1 MKKRTMKG
9 MMMRRAFCS
18 AMAFAMVF
26 SSLVLPQGAI
36 TAYAEGSS
44 SESNN
49 VTGTS
54 SALIATA
61 AAVTT
66 NKVTQIK
73 NGNFEDIPWI
83 DYVYNGV
90 TYTYET
96 RDISLGSKNTISSSI
111 RKGVDEGWNTTEINP
126 YQGNLFEVW
135 PTEQG
140 KMLDEKERTGRVLK
154 GNGRYFIE
162 MNTTNPAALYQDLS
176 TQGGD
181 VIKWTL
187 QHADRAGHGF
197 QEQRMYVMI
206 GAPKM
211 ENGQIVAATGVK
223 DQIDTNIVE
232 AGKAEYRYDSVKQT
246 GVVSGSS
253 ARANLNELKGLS
265 VNKDERKWC
274 TAAGIY
280 VVPEGQDVTRFAF
293 CADGSSKK
301 AEESADLLSGGN
313 FLDNITFSTL
323 IGSLK
328 ATKQSDNSVKV
339 TGYWGDSD
347 ETKKLIVDFG
357 SSDKEAVDMSDVC
370 GQYFEIT
377 IPAKTIGE
385 ATTVSVYHEDY
396 ETATKSV
403 PITHEHDWKYKDG
416 NSVSGPDS
424 GEANKIYAYC
434 AKVEGESDTNTHNC
448 DYKNVSEKKVS
459 MTLYASDA
467 DYTGKAYKE
476 AWVSNWSI
484 TDIGLAEK
492 PEITYY
498 CLNNNEETITDASN
512 SGAASA
518 GAAPKNAG
526 TYRAKVTITD
536 GTNLETTVTATKDFT
551 IRPLTIDKVAFTEPT
566 TTPGSSQATSLQ
578 TANNAYYNGT
588 ISWAPSGGTFGYNS
602 LYTATATLTLIDPVN
617 CKFANGVT
625 CANSGWKVQS
635 PSDDGTLKLTKN
647 YTTAKAKITK
657 VTAPDVTTQ
666 LTEFTT
672 KTAQISAL
680 PATVA
685 VVVQDNAKTSMA
697 ITWQLKTGTAYSGE
711 PEAENTFVWTVN
723 PNEYSGYD
731 SNGQTLTGEVKIKN
745 PVHTHNWTYGA
756 QGNQLTASCSKGG
769 TQGCP
774 YDSAHKLTLT
784 LNVSNATFSGSAYTG
799 ASIATEGQ
807 SAWTAAGLA
816 MPTIQYEGDTG
827 TTYTISSD
835 APTAAGNYK
844 AVISAGGQRAEAA
857 FLITSGGSGSGG
869 DDSGSGGQSGGGS
882 GSGSA
887 SGSGGS
893 GSGSSSGGGSGGGS
907 TPSTPSEPT
916 NPTENFSIPVK
927 NEQTVKVE
935 AEIKEG
941 TANVSEITNETIDKV
956 VNNKDS
962 ESKVDTIT
970 IDLSGA
976 KQEIT
981 GVTLS
986 KESVQTLAQATAA
999 ADNGIDTAT
1008 IQLSKA
1014 TVVLDN
1020 KTLETLVE
1028 QAKGNDIRLVV
1039 EDKDRKELN
1048 TVQQTS
1054 LSQHQVATTFEA
1066 YFVSDGQR
1074 IHDFKGGK
1082 AVVSIDFTPEAGK
1095 DTSYY
1100 HLVYVAENGEMTRY
1114 KTKYETGKLMFT
1126 ATHFSDYA
1134 VIYDTGEKNETLK
1147 PEEEKADSADTD
1159 ARVAMDTSYSKLRL
1173 RVPTSTRTTNVLKW
1187 TKQTGADGY
1196 VIYGNLCNSKGK
1208 TYKLVKQVT
1217 IKDNTTTSW
1226 IDTKLASGTYY
1237 KYYIKAYKLV
1247 DGKKVWIAKSKVV
1260 HSTTTGGKYGNAKSV
1275 KVNKTS
1281 VSLTV
1286 GKTFSIKAEQVLK
1299 DKPIAGHQNIKY
1311 ESGNSKVVSVT
1322 SKGVIKA
1329 KKKGTCYIYVYAQN
1343 GMYKRIK
1350 VTVQ

>member
-1 MKKRTMKG
+1 M
-9 MMMRRAFCS
+9 
-18 AMAFAMVF
+18 
-26 SSLVLPQGAI
+26 
-36 TAYAEGSS
+36 
-44 SESNN
+44 
-49 VTGTS
+49 
-54 SALIATA
+54 
-61 AAVTT
+61 
-66 NKVTQIK
+66 
-73 NGNFEDIPWI
+73 
-83 DYVYNGV
+83 
-90 TYTYET
+90 
-96 RDISLGSKNTISSSI
+96 
-111 RKGVDEGWNTTEINP
+111 
-126 YQGNLFEVW
+126 
-135 PTEQG
+135 
-140 KMLDEKERTGRVLK
+140 
-154 GNGRYFIE
+154 
-162 MNTTNPAALYQDLS
+162 
-176 TQGGD
+176 
-181 VIKWTL
+181 
-187 QHADRAGHGF
+187 
-197 QEQRMYVMI
+197 
-206 GAPKM
+206 
-211 ENGQIVAATGVK
+211 K

-347 ETKKLIVDFG
+347 DTKKLIVDFG

-377 IPAKTIGE
+377 ISAETIGE

-416 NSVSGPDS
+416 NIVSND
-424 GEANKIYAYC
+424 ADKIYAYC
-434 AKVEGESDTNTHNC
+434 AKVEGDSGNNTHVC
-448 DYKNVSEKKVS
+448 DYNNVSDKKVS
-459 MTLYASDA
+459 LTLNAPDA

-484 TDIGLAEK
+484 TDIGLAKK

-498 CLNNNEETITDASN
+498 CLNDNHVETETDEFN
-512 SGAASA
+512 GGAASE

-536 GTNLETTVTATKDFT
+536 GTNPETTVTATKDFT

-602 LYTATATLTLIDPVN
+602 SYTATATLTLIDSVN

-625 CANSGWKVQS
+625 CANSGWTVQS
-635 PSDDGTLKLTKN
+635 PSDDGILKLTKT
-647 YTTAKAKITK
+647 YTTAKAKITS

-731 SNGQTLTGEVKIKN
+731 SNGQTLTGEVTIKN

-784 LNVSNATFSGSAYTG
+784 LNASNATFSGSAYTG

-827 TTYTISSD
+827 TTYPISSD

-844 AVISAGGQRAEAA
+844 AVISAEGQRAEAA

-869 DDSGSGGQSGGGS
+869 DDSGSGGQ
-882 GSGSA
+882 
-887 SGSGGS
+887 
-893 GSGSSSGGGSGGGS
+893 SGGGSGGGS

-976 KQEIT
+976 KQEVT

-986 KESVQTLAQATAA
+986 KESVQTLAQTTAA

-1014 TVVLDN
+1014 TVILDN

-1281 VSLTV
+1281 VSLAV

-1311 ESGNSKVVSVT
+1311 ESGNSKVASVT

-1350 VTVQ
+1350 VTVK

>member
-1 MKKRTMKG
+1 
-9 MMMRRAFCS
+9 
-18 AMAFAMVF
+18 
-26 SSLVLPQGAI
+26 
-36 TAYAEGSS
+36 
-44 SESNN
+44 
-49 VTGTS
+49 
-54 SALIATA
+54 
-61 AAVTT
+61 
-66 NKVTQIK
+66 
-73 NGNFEDIPWI
+73 
-83 DYVYNGV
+83 
-90 TYTYET
+90 
-96 RDISLGSKNTISSSI
+96 
-111 RKGVDEGWNTTEINP
+111 
-126 YQGNLFEVW
+126 
-135 PTEQG
+135 
-140 KMLDEKERTGRVLK
+140 
-154 GNGRYFIE
+154 
-162 MNTTNPAALYQDLS
+162 
-176 TQGGD
+176 
-181 VIKWTL
+181 
-187 QHADRAGHGF
+187 
-197 QEQRMYVMI
+197 MYVMI
-206 GAPKM
+206 GAPEM
-211 ENGQIVAATGVK
+211 QNGQIVAATGVK

-232 AGKAEYRYDSVKQT
+232 AGKAEYRYDSVNQI

-253 ARANLNELKGLS
+253 ARANLDELKGLS
-265 VNKDERKWC
+265 VNKGERKWC

-301 AEESADLLSGGN
+301 AGESDSQLSGGN

-328 ATKQSDNSVKV
+328 ATKQPDNSVKV

-377 IPAKTIGE
+377 IPAETIGNAE
-385 ATTVSVYHEDY
+385 KVSVYHEDY
-396 ETATKSV
+396 DIATKSV
-403 PITHEHDWKYKDG
+403 PITHEHKWVYSDG

-424 GEANKIYAYC
+424 GEANKIYAHC
-434 AKVEGESDTNTHNC
+434 AKVEGDSGNNTHVC
-448 DYKNVSEKKVS
+448 DYNNVSDKKVS
-459 MTLYASDA
+459 LTLNAPDA
-467 DYTGKAYKE
+467 VYTGEAYKE

-484 TDIGLAEK
+484 TDIGLAAK

-498 CLNNNEETITDASN
+498 LCDGGTTTNSEN
-512 SGAASA
+512 SGAESP
-518 GAAPKNAG
+518 GAAPKNVG
-526 TYRAKVTITD
+526 EYTAKIEISGQIATADFEIT
-536 GTNLETTVTATKDFT
+536 
-551 IRPLTIDKVAFTEPT
+551 PLTIDTVAFKEPT
-566 TTPGSSQATSLQ
+566 TTPGSPQATSLK

-588 ISWAPSGGTFGYNS
+588 ISWTPSGGTFGYNKS
-602 LYTATATLTLIDPVN
+602 YTATATLTLINPVN
-617 CKFANGVT
+617 CKFANDVK
-625 CANSGWKVQS
+625 CANSGWNVQ
-635 PSDDGTLKLTKN
+635 PLSDDGKLVLKKT
-647 YTTAKAKITK
+647 YTTAKAKITS

-672 KTAQISAL
+672 ETAQISAL
-680 PATVA
+680 PTTVA

-784 LNVSNATFSGSAYTG
+784 LNASNATFSGSAYTG

-827 TTYTISSD
+827 TTYPISSD

-976 KQEIT
+976 KQEVT

-986 KESVQTLAQATAA
+986 KESVQTLAQTTAA

-1008 IQLSKA
+1008 IRLSKA

-1147 PEEEKADSADTD
+1147 PEEEKADSSDTD

-1281 VSLTV
+1281 VSLAV

-1311 ESGNSKVVSVT
+1311 ESGNSKVASVT

>member
-1 MKKRTMKG
+1 
-9 MMMRRAFCS
+9 MMRRAFCS
-18 AMAFAMVF
+18 AVAFAMVF

-54 SALIATA
+54 SALKATEA
-61 AAVTT
+61 DATT
-66 NKVTQIK
+66 NKATQIK
-73 NGNFEDIPWI
+73 NGDFEEIPWI

-96 RDISLGSKNTISSSI
+96 RDTSLGSTISSSI
-111 RKGVDEGWNTTEINP
+111 RKGVDEGWNTTEVSP

-140 KMLDEKERTGRVLK
+140 KMPAESERTNRDLSE
-154 GNGRYFIE
+154 NGRYFIE

-206 GAPKM
+206 GAPEM
-211 ENGQIVAATGVK
+211 QNGQIVAATGVK
-223 DQIDTNIVE
+223 NEINTHIVE
-232 AGKAEYRYDSVKQT
+232 AGKAEYRYDSVNQT
-246 GVVSGSS
+246 GVVYGDS
-253 ARANLNELKGLS
+253 AFANVDELKGLS
-265 VNKDERKWC
+265 VNKGDRTWC

-301 AEESADLLSGGN
+301 DGESDSLLSGGN

-328 ATKQSDNSVKV
+328 ATKQPDNSVKV

-357 SSDKEAVDMSDVC
+357 SSDKEAVDMSEVC
-370 GQYFEIT
+370 GKYFEIT
-377 IPAKTIGE
+377 IPAEMISGAQKV
-385 ATTVSVYHEDY
+385 AVYHEDY
-396 ETATKSV
+396 DTATKSV
-403 PITHEHDWKYKDG
+403 PITHEHEWKYSDG

-424 GEANKIYAYC
+424 GEANKIYAHC
-434 AKVEGESDTNTHNC
+434 AKVEGDSGNNTHVC
-448 DYKNVSEKKVS
+448 DYNNVSDKKVS
-459 MTLYASDA
+459 LTLNAPDA
-467 DYTGKAYKE
+467 VYTGEAYKE

-484 TDIGLAEK
+484 TDIGLAAK

-498 CLNNNEETITDASN
+498 LCDGGTTTNSEN
-512 SGAASA
+512 SGAESP
-518 GAAPKNAG
+518 GAAPKNVG
-526 TYRAKVTITD
+526 EYTAKIEISGQIATADFEIT
-536 GTNLETTVTATKDFT
+536 
-551 IRPLTIDKVAFTEPT
+551 PLTIDTVAFKEPT
-566 TTPGSSQATSLQ
+566 TTPGSPQATSLK

-588 ISWAPSGGTFGYNS
+588 ISWTPSGGTFGYNKS
-602 LYTATATLTLIDPVN
+602 YTATATLTLINPVN
-617 CKFANGVT
+617 CKFANDVK
-625 CANSGWKVQS
+625 CANSGWNVQ
-635 PSDDGTLKLTKN
+635 PLSDDGKLVLKKT
-647 YTTAKAKITK
+647 YTTAKAKITS

-784 LNVSNATFSGSAYTG
+784 LNASNATFSGSAYTG

-827 TTYTISSD
+827 TTYPISSD

-976 KQEIT
+976 KQEVT

-986 KESVQTLAQATAA
+986 KESVQTLAQTTAA

-1014 TVVLDN
+1014 TVILDN

-1054 LSQHQVATTFEA
+1054 LSQYQVATTFEA

-1147 PEEEKADSADTD
+1147 PEEEKADSSDTD

-1281 VSLTV
+1281 VSLAV

-1311 ESGNSKVVSVT
+1311 ESGNSKVASVT

>member
-36 TAYAEGSS
+36 TAYAEEEPSS
-44 SESNN
+44 P
-49 VTGTS
+49 
-54 SALIATA
+54 SALAATIAS
-61 AAVTT
+61 VSS

-90 TYTYET
+90 TYTQQT
-96 RDISLGSKNTISSSI
+96 RDTSLGSDKTITSSI

-140 KMLDEKERTGRVLK
+140 KMPAESERTNRDLTK
-154 GNGRYFIE
+154 NGSYFIE

-197 QEQRMYVMI
+197 QEQKMYVMI
-206 GAPKM
+206 GAPEM
-211 ENGQIVAATGVK
+211 QNGQIVAATGVK

-232 AGKAEYRYDSVKQT
+232 AGKAEYRYDSVNQI

-253 ARANLNELKGLS
+253 ARANLDELKGLS
-265 VNKDERKWC
+265 VNKGERKWC

-301 AEESADLLSGGN
+301 AGESDSQLSGGN

-328 ATKQSDNSVKV
+328 ATKQPDNSVKV

-357 SSDKEAVDMSDVC
+357 SSDKEAVDMSKVC
-370 GQYFEIT
+370 GKYFEIT
-377 IPAKTIGE
+377 IPAEMIGE
-385 ATTVSVYHEDY
+385 VENVSVYHEDY
-396 ETATKSV
+396 DTATKSV
-403 PITHEHDWKYKDG
+403 PITHEHEWKYKDG
-416 NSVSGPDS
+416 NTFS

-434 AKVEGESDTNTHNC
+434 AKDEGESDTNTHNC
-448 DYKNVSEKKVS
+448 DYKNVLEKKVS

-467 DYTGKAYKE
+467 VYTGEAYKE

-484 TDIGLAEK
+484 TDIGLAAK

-498 CLNNNEETITDASN
+498 CLNNNGETITETITDASN

-518 GAAPKNAG
+518 GASPKNAG
-526 TYRAKVTITD
+526 TYRAKVTITE
-536 GTNLETTVTATKDFT
+536 GTNPETTVTATKDFV
-551 IRPLTIDKVAFTEPT
+551 ISPLTIDKVAFTEPT
-566 TTPGSSQATSLQ
+566 TTPGSSQATSLT
-578 TANNAYYNGT
+578 TATNAYYTGT
-588 ISWAPSGGTFGYNS
+588 ISWEPFEGKFGYNKS
-602 LYTATATLTLIDPVN
+602 YTATVTLTLKDTVN
-617 CKFANGVT
+617 CKFAKNNVT
-625 CANSGWKVQS
+625 CANRGWNVETL
-635 PSDDGTLKLTKN
+635 SDDGKLVLTQTYN
-647 YTTAKAKITK
+647 TAKAKITS

-697 ITWQLKTGTAYSGE
+697 ITWQLKPDTTYSGE
-711 PEAENTFVWTVN
+711 SEAENTFVWTVN

-827 TTYTISSD
+827 TTYPISSD

-844 AVISAGGQRAEAA
+844 AVISAEGQRAEAA

-869 DDSGSGGQSGGGS
+869 DDSGSGGQ
-882 GSGSA
+882 
-887 SGSGGS
+887 
-893 GSGSSSGGGSGGGS
+893 SGGGSGGGS

-976 KQEIT
+976 KQEVT

-986 KESVQTLAQATAA
+986 KESVKTLAKTTAE

-1048 TVQQTS
+1048 TVQQTA

-1126 ATHFSDYA
+1126 AIHFSDYA

-1147 PEEEKADSADTD
+1147 PEEEKTDSADTD

-1281 VSLTV
+1281 VSLAV

-1311 ESGNSKVVSVT
+1311 ESGNSKVASVT

>member
-26 SSLVLPQGAI
+26 SSLALPQGAI
-36 TAYAEGSS
+36 TVYAEEEPSS
-44 SESNN
+44 
-49 VTGTS
+49 S
-54 SALIATA
+54 SALVARIAS
-61 AAVTT
+61 VSS

-96 RDISLGSKNTISSSI
+96 RDISLGSKNTITSSI

-140 KMLDEKERTGRVLK
+140 KMPAESERTNRDLTK
-154 GNGRYFIE
+154 NGSYFIE

-347 ETKKLIVDFG
+347 DTKKLIVDFG

-377 IPAKTIGE
+377 IPAKKISD
-385 ATTVSVYHEDY
+385 AQKVAVYHEDY
-396 ETATKSV
+396 RTATKEV
-403 PITHEHDWKYKDG
+403 PITHEHEWKYTDG
-416 NSVSGPDS
+416 NTVSG
-424 GEANKIYAYC
+424 EVNKIYAYC
-434 AKVEGESDTNTHNC
+434 AKVEGDSGNNTHVC
-448 DYKNVSEKKVS
+448 DYNNVSDKKVS
-459 MTLYASDA
+459 LTLNAPDA
-467 DYTGKAYKE
+467 VYTGEAYKE

-536 GTNLETTVTATKDFT
+536 GTNPETKVTATKDFT

-625 CANSGWKVQS
+625 CANSGWNVQ
-635 PSDDGTLKLTKN
+635 PLSDDGTLKLTKN

-731 SNGQTLTGEVKIKN
+731 SNGQTLTGEVTIKN

-784 LNVSNATFSGSAYTG
+784 LNASNATFSGSAYTG

-827 TTYTISSD
+827 TTYPISSD

-844 AVISAGGQRAEAA
+844 AVISAEGQRAEAA

-869 DDSGSGGQSGGGS
+869 DDSGSGGQ
-882 GSGSA
+882 
-887 SGSGGS
+887 
-893 GSGSSSGGGSGGGS
+893 SGGGSGGGS

-986 KESVQTLAQATAA
+986 KESVQTLAQTTAA

-1147 PEEEKADSADTD
+1147 PEEEKADSSDTD

-1226 IDTKLASGTYY
+1226 IDTKLARGTYY

-1281 VSLTV
+1281 VSLAV

-1311 ESGNSKVVSVT
+1311 ESGNSKVASVT

>member
-1 MKKRTMKG
+1 MQLAVTMKSEREVFAMRKKTMKG
-9 MMMRRAFCS
+9 MMIRRVFCS
-18 AMAFAMVF
+18 AVAFAMVF

-49 VTGTS
+49 VTGTP

-66 NKVTQIK
+66 NKATQIK
-73 NGNFEDIPWI
+73 NGDFEEIPWI

-90 TYTYET
+90 TYTQQT
-96 RDISLGSKNTISSSI
+96 KDTSLGSDKTITSSI
-111 RKGVDEGWNTTEINP
+111 RKGVDEGWNTTEVSP

-135 PTEQG
+135 PTEEG
-140 KMLDEKERTGRVLK
+140 KMPDEKERKDRDLK
-154 GNGRYFIE
+154 GNGQYFIE

-187 QHADRAGHGF
+187 QHADRAGYGF

-232 AGKAEYRYDSVKQT
+232 AGKAEYRYDSVNQK

-253 ARANLNELKGLS
+253 ARANLDELKGLS
-265 VNKDERKWC
+265 VKQGERKWC

-301 AEESADLLSGGN
+301 DGDQLSGGN

-328 ATKQSDNSVKV
+328 ATKQDDGTVKV
-339 TGYWGDSD
+339 TGYWGDSNAA
-347 ETKKLIVDFG
+347 KKLIVDYG
-357 SSDKEAVDMSDVC
+357 NDKTDNVDMSRVC

-377 IPAKTIGE
+377 IPAEKISD
-385 ATTVSVYHEDY
+385 AQKVAVYHEDY
-396 ETATKSV
+396 RTAKKEV

-416 NSVSGPDS
+416 STVSGD
-424 GEANKIYAYC
+424 ANKIYAYC

-448 DYKNVSEKKVS
+448 DYKNVSDKKVS
-459 MTLYASDA
+459 LTLNAPDA
-467 DYTGKAYKE
+467 VYTGEAYKE

-484 TDIGLAEK
+484 TDIGLDAK

-498 CLNNNEETITDASN
+498 CLNNNGETITETITNASN
-512 SGAASA
+512 GGAASE

-526 TYRAKVTITD
+526 TYRAMITIPD
-536 GTNLETTVTATKDFT
+536 GKNPETNVTATKDFT
-551 IRPLTIDKVAFTEPT
+551 IRPLTIGTVAFTEPT
-566 TTPGSSQATSLQ
+566 TTPGSSQATSLK
-578 TANNAYYNGT
+578 TADNAYYKGT
-588 ISWAPSGGTFGYNS
+588 ISWAPSEGKFGYDKS
-602 LYTATATLTLIDPVN
+602 YTATVTLTLKGSGN
-617 CKFANGVT
+617 CKFADPVQ
-625 CANSGWKVQS
+625 CANSGWDVQS
-635 PSDDGTLKLTKN
+635 PSDDGTLKLTKT
-647 YTTAKAKITK
+647 YTTAKAKITS
-657 VTAPDVTTQ
+657 VTAPNVTTQ

-672 KTAQISAL
+672 EDKQIEVL
-680 PATVA
+680 PTTVA
-685 VVVQDNAKTSMA
+685 AVVQDNAKTSMA
-697 ITWQLKTGTAYSGE
+697 ITWQLKPGTAYSGE
-711 PEAENTFVWTVN
+711 SEAENTFVWTVN
-723 PNEYSGYD
+723 SDEYANYD
-731 SNGQTLTGEVKIKN
+731 TNGQTLTGEVTIKN
-745 PVHTHNWTYGA
+745 PVHTH
-756 QGNQLTASCSKGG
+756 
-769 TQGCP
+769 
-774 YDSAHKLTLT
+774 
-784 LNVSNATFSGSAYTG
+784 
-799 ASIATEGQ
+799 
-807 SAWTAAGLA
+807 
-816 MPTIQYEGDTG
+816 
-827 TTYTISSD
+827 
-835 APTAAGNYK
+835 
-844 AVISAGGQRAEAA
+844 
-857 FLITSGGSGSGG
+857 GGSGSGG

-893 GSGSSSGGGSGGGS
+893 GSGSSSGGGS

-916 NPTENFSIPVK
+916 NPTENFTIPVK

-976 KQEIT
+976 KQEVT

-986 KESVQTLAQATAA
+986 KESVQTLAQTTAA

-1008 IQLSKA
+1008 IRLSKA

-1159 ARVAMDTSYSKLRL
+1159 AKDDSSDTDDKATMDTSYSKLRL
-1173 RVPTSTRTTNVLKW
+1173 RVPISTKTTNVLKW

-1196 VIYGNLCNSKGK
+1196 VIYGAPCNTKK
-1208 TYKLVKQVT
+1208 QIFTFAKLVT
-1217 IKDNTTTSW
+1217 IKNGGATTWTH
-1226 IDTKLASGTYY
+1226 KNLKSGTYY
-1237 KYYIKAYKLV
+1237 KYFIKAYKLV
-1247 DGKKVWIAKSKVV
+1247 NGKKVWLAKSQVV
-1260 HSTTTGGKYGNAKSV
+1260 HSTTTGGKYGNAKAV
-1275 KVNKTS
+1275 KVNKS
-1281 VSLTV
+1281 AVSLTV
-1286 GKTFSIKAEQVLK
+1286 GKTFTIKAEQVLK

-1311 ESGNSKVVSVT
+1311 ESSNTKVASVS

-1329 KKKGTCYIYVYAQN
+1329 KKKGICYIYVYAQN
-1343 GMYKRIK
+1343 GVYKRIK
-1350 VTVQ
+1350 VVVS

>member
-36 TAYAEGSS
+36 TVYAEGSS

-54 SALIATA
+54 SALKATEA
-61 AAVTT
+61 DATT
-66 NKVTQIK
+66 NKATQIK
-73 NGNFEDIPWI
+73 NGDFEEIPWI

-96 RDISLGSKNTISSSI
+96 RDTSMGSTISSSI
-111 RKGVDEGWNTTEINP
+111 RKGVDEGWNTTEVRP

-140 KMLDEKERTGRVLK
+140 KMPDERERTGRVLS

-197 QEQRMYVMI
+197 QEQKMYVMI
-206 GAPKM
+206 GAPEM
-211 ENGQIVAATGVK
+211 QNGQIVAATGVK
-223 DQIDTNIVE
+223 NQIDTNIVE

-253 ARANLNELKGLS
+253 ARANLDELKGLS
-265 VNKDERKWC
+265 VNKGKRKWC

-280 VVPEGQDVTRFAF
+280 VVPQGQDVTRFAF

-301 AEESADLLSGGN
+301 NGESDSLLSGGN

-377 IPAKTIGE
+377 IPAETIGE

-416 NSVSGPDS
+416 NIVSND
-424 GEANKIYAYC
+424 ADKIYAYC
-434 AKVEGESDTNTHNC
+434 AKVEGDPGNNTHDC
-448 DYKNVSEKKVS
+448 VYKNVSEKKVS

-536 GTNLETTVTATKDFT
+536 GTNPETKVTATKDFT

-723 PNEYSGYD
+723 PAEYADYD
-731 SNGQTLTGEVKIKN
+731 TNDQTLTGEVTIKN
-745 PVHTHNWTYGA
+745 PAHTH
-756 QGNQLTASCSKGG
+756 
-769 TQGCP
+769 
-774 YDSAHKLTLT
+774 
-784 LNVSNATFSGSAYTG
+784 
-799 ASIATEGQ
+799 
-807 SAWTAAGLA
+807 
-816 MPTIQYEGDTG
+816 
-827 TTYTISSD
+827 
-835 APTAAGNYK
+835 
-844 AVISAGGQRAEAA
+844 
-857 FLITSGGSGSGG
+857 GGSGSGG

-887 SGSGGS
+887 SGSS
-893 GSGSSSGGGSGGGS
+893 GSGSSSDCCSGGGS

-976 KQEIT
+976 KQEVT

-1014 TVVLDN
+1014 TVILDN

-1147 PEEEKADSADTD
+1147 PEEEKADSSDTD

-1311 ESGNSKVVSVT
+1311 ESGNSKVASVT

>member
-9 MMMRRAFCS
+9 MMMRRAFYS

-36 TAYAEGSS
+36 TVYAEGSS

-49 VTGTS
+49 VTGTP
-54 SALIATA
+54 SALIAKA
-61 AAVTT
+61 ATVTT
-66 NKVTQIK
+66 NKATQIK
-73 NGNFEDIPWI
+73 NGDFEEIPWI

-90 TYTYET
+90 TYTQQT
-96 RDISLGSKNTISSSI
+96 RDTSLGSDKTITSSI

-135 PTEQG
+135 PTEQD
-140 KMLDEKERTGRVLK
+140 KMPAKSEGTGRDLS
-154 GNGRYFIE
+154 GNGNYFIE

-197 QEQRMYVMI
+197 QEQRMYVTI
-206 GAPKM
+206 GAPEI

-223 DQIDTNIVE
+223 DEINTHIVDD
-232 AGKAEYRYDSVKQT
+232 GKAEYRYDSGKQT

-253 ARANLNELKGLS
+253 ARANPDELKGLS
-265 VNKDERKWC
+265 VNKGERKWC

-301 AEESADLLSGGN
+301 AGESDSQLSGGN

-328 ATKQSDNSVKV
+328 ATKQPDNSVKV

-357 SSDKEAVDMSDVC
+357 SSDKEAVDMSEVC
-370 GQYFEIT
+370 GKYFEIT
-377 IPAKTIGE
+377 IPAEMIGE
-385 ATTVSVYHEDY
+385 VENVSVYHEDY
-396 ETATKSV
+396 DTATKSV
-403 PITHEHDWKYKDG
+403 PITHEHEWKYSDG

-424 GEANKIYAYC
+424 GEANKIYAHC
-434 AKVEGESDTNTHNC
+434 AKVEGDSGNNTHVC
-448 DYKNVSEKKVS
+448 DYNNVSDKKVS
-459 MTLYASDA
+459 LTLNAPDA
-467 DYTGKAYKE
+467 VYTGEAYKE

-484 TDIGLAEK
+484 TDIGLAAK

-498 CLNNNEETITDASN
+498 LCDGGTTTNSEN
-512 SGAASA
+512 SGAESP
-518 GAAPKNAG
+518 GAAPKNVG
-526 TYRAKVTITD
+526 EYTAKIEISGQIATADFEIT
-536 GTNLETTVTATKDFT
+536 
-551 IRPLTIDKVAFTEPT
+551 PLTIDTVAFKEPT
-566 TTPGSSQATSLQ
+566 TTPGSPQATSLK

-588 ISWAPSGGTFGYNS
+588 ISWTPSGGTFGYNKS
-602 LYTATATLTLIDPVN
+602 YTATATLTLINPVN
-617 CKFANGVT
+617 CKFANDVK
-625 CANSGWKVQS
+625 CANSGWNVQ
-635 PSDDGTLKLTKN
+635 PLSDDGKLVLKKT
-647 YTTAKAKITK
+647 YTTAKAKITS

-672 KTAQISAL
+672 ETAQISAL

-697 ITWQLKTGTAYSGE
+697 ITWQLKTDTTYLDNS
-711 PEAENTFVWTVN
+711 EAENTFVWTVN
-723 PNEYSGYD
+723 SGEYANYD
-731 SNGQTLTGEVKIKN
+731 TNGQTLTGEVTIKN
-745 PVHTHNWTYGA
+745 PVHTHDWSYGA

-784 LNVSNATFSGSAYTG
+784 LNASNATFSGSAYTG

-827 TTYTISSD
+827 TTYPISSD

-844 AVISAGGQRAEAA
+844 AVISAEGQRAEAA

-869 DDSGSGGQSGGGS
+869 DGSGSGGQSGGGS

-976 KQEIT
+976 KQEVT

-986 KESVQTLAQATAA
+986 KESVQTLAQTTAA

-1014 TVVLDN
+1014 TVILDN

-1100 HLVYVAENGEMTRY
+1100 HLVYVAENGDMTRY

-1147 PEEEKADSADTD
+1147 PEEEKADSSDTD

-1281 VSLTV
+1281 VSLAV

-1311 ESGNSKVVSVT
+1311 ESGNSKVASVT

>member
-18 AMAFAMVF
+18 AVAFAMVF

-36 TAYAEGSS
+36 TVYAEEEPSS
-44 SESNN
+44 P
-49 VTGTS
+49 
-54 SALIATA
+54 SALAATIAS
-61 AAVTT
+61 VSS

-90 TYTYET
+90 TYTQQT
-96 RDISLGSKNTISSSI
+96 RDTSLGSDKTITSSI

-140 KMLDEKERTGRVLK
+140 KMPAESERTNRDLK
-154 GNGRYFIE
+154 ENGRYFIE

-197 QEQRMYVMI
+197 QEQKMYVMI
-206 GAPKM
+206 GAPEM
-211 ENGQIVAATGVK
+211 QNGQIVAATGVK

-232 AGKAEYRYDSVKQT
+232 AGKAEYRYDSVNQI

-253 ARANLNELKGLS
+253 ARANLDELKGLS
-265 VNKDERKWC
+265 VTRGERKWC

-301 AEESADLLSGGN
+301 AGESDSQLSGGN

-328 ATKQSDNSVKV
+328 ATKQPDNSVKV

-357 SSDKEAVDMSDVC
+357 SSDKEAVDMSKVC
-370 GQYFEIT
+370 GKYFEIT
-377 IPAKTIGE
+377 IPAEMIGE
-385 ATTVSVYHEDY
+385 VENVSVYHEDY
-396 ETATKSV
+396 DTATKSV
-403 PITHEHDWKYKDG
+403 PITHEHEWKYKDG
-416 NSVSGPDS
+416 NTFS

-434 AKVEGESDTNTHNC
+434 AKDEGESDTNTHNC
-448 DYKNVSEKKVS
+448 DYKNVLEKKVS

-467 DYTGKAYKE
+467 VYTGEAYKE

-484 TDIGLAEK
+484 TDIGLAAK

-498 CLNNNEETITDASN
+498 CLNNNGETITETITDASN

-518 GAAPKNAG
+518 GASPKNAG
-526 TYRAKVTITD
+526 TYRAKVTITE
-536 GTNLETTVTATKDFT
+536 GTNPETTVTATKDFV
-551 IRPLTIDKVAFTEPT
+551 ISPLTIDKVAFTEPT
-566 TTPGSSQATSLQ
+566 TTPGSSQATSLK
-578 TANNAYYNGT
+578 TANNAYYTGT
-588 ISWAPSGGTFGYNS
+588 ISWEPSEGTFGYNKF
-602 LYTATATLTLIDPVN
+602 YTATVTLTLKDSGN
-617 CKFANGVT
+617 CKFADSVQ
-625 CANSGWKVQS
+625 CANSGWTVQS
-635 PSDDGTLKLTKN
+635 PSVEGTRVLTKT
-647 YTTAKAKITK
+647 YTTAKAKITS

-697 ITWQLKTGTAYSGE
+697 ITWQLKTDTTYSGE
-711 PEAENTFVWTVN
+711 PEAENTFVWKVN
-723 PNEYSGYD
+723 PDEYSSYD
-731 SNGQTLTGEVKIKN
+731 SNGQTLTGEVTIKN
-745 PVHTHNWTYGA
+745 PAHTH
-756 QGNQLTASCSKGG
+756 
-769 TQGCP
+769 
-774 YDSAHKLTLT
+774 
-784 LNVSNATFSGSAYTG
+784 
-799 ASIATEGQ
+799 
-807 SAWTAAGLA
+807 
-816 MPTIQYEGDTG
+816 
-827 TTYTISSD
+827 
-835 APTAAGNYK
+835 
-844 AVISAGGQRAEAA
+844 
-857 FLITSGGSGSGG
+857 GGSGSGG
-869 DDSGSGGQSGGGS
+869 DDSGSGGQ
-882 GSGSA
+882 
-887 SGSGGS
+887 
-893 GSGSSSGGGSGGGS
+893 SGGGSGGGS

-1014 TVVLDN
+1014 TVILDN

-1054 LSQHQVATTFEA
+1054 LRQHQVATTFEA

-1147 PEEEKADSADTD
+1147 PKEEKADSADTD

-1281 VSLTV
+1281 VSLAV

-1311 ESGNSKVVSVT
+1311 ESGNSKVASVT

>member
-26 SSLVLPQGAI
+26 SSLALPQGAI
-36 TAYAEGSS
+36 TVYAEEEPSS
-44 SESNN
+44 
-49 VTGTS
+49 S
-54 SALIATA
+54 SALVARIAS
-61 AAVTT
+61 VSS

-96 RDISLGSKNTISSSI
+96 RDISLGSKNTITSSI

-140 KMLDEKERTGRVLK
+140 KMPAESERTNRDLTK
-154 GNGRYFIE
+154 NGSYFIE

-253 ARANLNELKGLS
+253 ARANLNEFKGLS

-347 ETKKLIVDFG
+347 DTKKLIVDFG

-377 IPAKTIGE
+377 IPAKKISD
-385 ATTVSVYHEDY
+385 AQKVAVYHEDY
-396 ETATKSV
+396 RTATKEV
-403 PITHEHDWKYKDG
+403 PITHEHEWKYTDG
-416 NSVSGPDS
+416 NTVSG
-424 GEANKIYAYC
+424 EVNKIYAYC
-434 AKVEGESDTNTHNC
+434 AKVEGDSGNNTHVC
-448 DYKNVSEKKVS
+448 DYNNVSDKKVS
-459 MTLYASDA
+459 LTLNAPDA
-467 DYTGKAYKE
+467 VYTGEAYKE

-536 GTNLETTVTATKDFT
+536 GTNPETKVTATKDFT

-625 CANSGWKVQS
+625 CANSGWNVQ
-635 PSDDGTLKLTKN
+635 PLSDDGTLKLTKN

-731 SNGQTLTGEVKIKN
+731 SNGQTLTGEVTIKN

-784 LNVSNATFSGSAYTG
+784 LNASNATFSGSAYTG

-827 TTYTISSD
+827 TTYPISSD

-844 AVISAGGQRAEAA
+844 AVISAEGQRAEAA

-869 DDSGSGGQSGGGS
+869 DDSGSGGQ
-882 GSGSA
+882 
-887 SGSGGS
+887 
-893 GSGSSSGGGSGGGS
+893 SGGGSGGGS

-986 KESVQTLAQATAA
+986 KESVQTLAQTTAA

-1147 PEEEKADSADTD
+1147 PEEEKADSSDTD

-1281 VSLTV
+1281 VSLAV

-1311 ESGNSKVVSVT
+1311 ESGNSKVASVT

>member
-36 TAYAEGSS
+36 TVYAEEEPSS
-44 SESNN
+44 P
-49 VTGTS
+49 
-54 SALIATA
+54 SALVAKI
-61 AAVTT
+61 VPVSS
-66 NKVTQIK
+66 NKATQIK
-73 NGNFEDIPWI
+73 NGDFEEIPWI

-96 RDISLGSKNTISSSI
+96 RDTSLGSKNTISSSI

-140 KMLDEKERTGRVLK
+140 KMLDEQERTNRDLL

-197 QEQRMYVMI
+197 QEQKMYVMI
-206 GAPKM
+206 GAPEM
-211 ENGQIVAATGVK
+211 QNGQIVAATGVK
-223 DQIDTNIVE
+223 DQIDTHIVDD
-232 AGKAEYRYDSVKQT
+232 GKAEYRYDSVNHT
-246 GVVSGSS
+246 GVVSGS
-253 ARANLNELKGLS
+253 AAFAKLNELKGLS
-265 VNKDERKWC
+265 VNKRDRTWC

-339 TGYWGDSD
+339 TGYWGDSN
-347 ETKKLIVDFG
+347 ETKKLIVAFG
-357 SSDKEAVDMSDVC
+357 SSDKEAVNMSNVC
-370 GQYFEIT
+370 GKYFELI
-377 IPAKTIGE
+377 IPADMIGD
-385 ATTVSVYHEDY
+385 AQNVTVYHEDY

-403 PITHEHDWKYKDG
+403 PITHEHKWKYKDG
-416 NSVSGPDS
+416 NTFS

-434 AKVEGESDTNTHNC
+434 AKDEGDPGNNTHNC

-467 DYTGKAYKE
+467 VYTGEAYKE

-484 TDIGLAEK
+484 TDIGLDAK

-498 CLNNNEETITDASN
+498 LCDGGTTTNSEN
-512 SGAASA
+512 SGAESP
-518 GAAPKNAG
+518 GAAPKNVG
-526 TYRAKVTITD
+526 EYTAKIEISGQIATADFEIT
-536 GTNLETTVTATKDFT
+536 
-551 IRPLTIDKVAFTEPT
+551 PLTIDTVAFKEPT
-566 TTPGSSQATSLQ
+566 TTPGSPQATSLK

-588 ISWAPSGGTFGYNS
+588 ISWTPSGGTFGYNKF
-602 LYTATATLTLIDPVN
+602 YTATVTLTLKDSGN
-617 CKFANGVT
+617 CKFADSVQ
-625 CANSGWKVQS
+625 CANSGWTVQS
-635 PSDDGTLKLTKN
+635 PSVEGTRVLTKK
-647 YTTAKAKITK
+647 YSTAKAKITS

-672 KTAQISAL
+672 AEQQIAVL

-685 VVVQDNAKTSMA
+685 AVVQDNSKTSMA
-697 ITWQLKTGTAYSGE
+697 ITWQLKPDTTYSGE
-711 PEAENTFVWTVN
+711 SEAENTFVWTVN
-723 PNEYSGYD
+723 SGEYANYD
-731 SNGQTLTGEVKIKN
+731 TNGQTLTGEVTIKN
-745 PVHTHNWTYGA
+745 PVHTHDWSYGA
-756 QGNQLTASCSKGG
+756 QGNQLTAYCTKGG
-769 TQGCP
+769 TQGCT

-784 LNVSNATFSGSAYTG
+784 LNASNATFSGSAYTG

-827 TTYTISSD
+827 TTYPISSD

-844 AVISAGGQRAEAA
+844 AVIAAEGQRAEAA

-869 DDSGSGGQSGGGS
+869 DDSGSGGQ
-882 GSGSA
+882 
-887 SGSGGS
+887 
-893 GSGSSSGGGSGGGS
+893 SGGGSGGGS

-976 KQEIT
+976 KQEVT

-986 KESVQTLAQATAA
+986 KESVKTLAKTTAE

-1008 IQLSKA
+1008 IRLSKA
-1014 TVVLDN
+1014 TVILDN

-1048 TVQQTS
+1048 TVQQTA

-1100 HLVYVAENGEMTRY
+1100 HLVYVAENGDMTRY

-1281 VSLTV
+1281 VSLAV

-1311 ESGNSKVVSVT
+1311 ESGNSKVASVT

>member
-18 AMAFAMVF
+18 AVAFAMVF

-54 SALIATA
+54 SALKATEA
-61 AAVTT
+61 DATT
-66 NKVTQIK
+66 NKATQIK
-73 NGNFEDIPWI
+73 NGDFEEIPWI

-96 RDISLGSKNTISSSI
+96 RDTSLGSTISSSI
-111 RKGVDEGWNTTEINP
+111 RKGVDEGWNTTEVSP

-140 KMLDEKERTGRVLK
+140 KMPAESERTNRDLSE
-154 GNGRYFIE
+154 NGRYFIE

-197 QEQRMYVMI
+197 QEQKMYVMI
-206 GAPKM
+206 GAPEM
-211 ENGQIVAATGVK
+211 QNGQIVAATGVK

-232 AGKAEYRYDSVKQT
+232 AGKAEYRYDSVNQT

-253 ARANLNELKGLS
+253 ARANLDELKGLS
-265 VNKDERKWC
+265 VNKGERKWC

-301 AEESADLLSGGN
+301 AGESDSQLSGGN

-328 ATKQSDNSVKV
+328 ATKQPDNSVKV

-377 IPAKTIGE
+377 IPAETIGE

-403 PITHEHDWKYKDG
+403 PITHEHEWKYSDG

-424 GEANKIYAYC
+424 GEANKIYAHC
-434 AKVEGESDTNTHNC
+434 AKVEGDSGNNTHVC
-448 DYKNVSEKKVS
+448 DYNNVSDKKVS
-459 MTLYASDA
+459 LTLNAPDA
-467 DYTGKAYKE
+467 VYTGEAYKE

-484 TDIGLAEK
+484 TDIGLAAK

-498 CLNNNEETITDASN
+498 LCDGGTTTNSEN
-512 SGAASA
+512 SGAESP
-518 GAAPKNAG
+518 GAAPKNVG
-526 TYRAKVTITD
+526 EYTAKIEISGQIATADFEIT
-536 GTNLETTVTATKDFT
+536 
-551 IRPLTIDKVAFTEPT
+551 PLTIDTVAFKEPT
-566 TTPGSSQATSLQ
+566 TTPGSPQATSLK

-588 ISWAPSGGTFGYNS
+588 ISWTPSGGTFGYNKS
-602 LYTATATLTLIDPVN
+602 YTATATLTLINPVN
-617 CKFANGVT
+617 CKFANDVK
-625 CANSGWKVQS
+625 CANSGWNVQ
-635 PSDDGTLKLTKN
+635 PLSDDGKLVLKKT
-647 YTTAKAKITK
+647 YTTAKAKITS

-672 KTAQISAL
+672 ETAQISAL

-784 LNVSNATFSGSAYTG
+784 LNASNATFSGSAYTG

-827 TTYTISSD
+827 TTYPISSD

-976 KQEIT
+976 KQEVT

-986 KESVQTLAQATAA
+986 KESVQTLAQTTAA

-1014 TVVLDN
+1014 TVILDN

-1054 LSQHQVATTFEA
+1054 LSQYQVATTFEA

-1147 PEEEKADSADTD
+1147 PEEEKADSSDTD

-1281 VSLTV
+1281 VSLAV

-1311 ESGNSKVVSVT
+1311 ESGNSKVASVT

>member
-54 SALIATA
+54 SALKATEA
-61 AAVTT
+61 DATT
-66 NKVTQIK
+66 NKATQIK
-73 NGNFEDIPWI
+73 NGDFEEIPWI

-96 RDISLGSKNTISSSI
+96 RDTSLGSKNTISSSI

-140 KMLDEKERTGRVLK
+140 KMLDEQERTNRDLL

-197 QEQRMYVMI
+197 QEQKMYVMI
-206 GAPKM
+206 GAPEM
-211 ENGQIVAATGVK
+211 QNGQIVAATGVK
-223 DQIDTNIVE
+223 DQIDTHIVDD
-232 AGKAEYRYDSVKQT
+232 GKAEYRYDSVNHT
-246 GVVSGSS
+246 GVVSGS
-253 ARANLNELKGLS
+253 AAFAKLNELKGLS
-265 VNKDERKWC
+265 VNKRDRTWC

-280 VVPEGQDVTRFAF
+280 VVPQGQDVTRFAF

-347 ETKKLIVDFG
+347 KAKKLIVAFG
-357 SSDKEAVDMSDVC
+357 SSDKEAVNMSNVC
-370 GQYFEIT
+370 GKYFELI
-377 IPAKTIGE
+377 IPADMIGD
-385 ATTVSVYHEDY
+385 AQNVTVYHEDY

-403 PITHEHDWKYKDG
+403 PITHEHKWKYKDG
-416 NSVSGPDS
+416 NTFS

-434 AKVEGESDTNTHNC
+434 AKDEGDPGNNTHNC

-467 DYTGKAYKE
+467 VYTGEAYKE

-484 TDIGLAEK
+484 TDIGLAAK
-492 PEITYY
+492 PEIKYY

-512 SGAASA
+512 GGAASE

-526 TYRAKVTITD
+526 TYRAEITITD
-536 GTNLETTVTATKDFT
+536 GTNPGTTVTATKDFT
-551 IRPLTIDKVAFTEPT
+551 IRPLTIDTVAFKEPT
-566 TTPGSSQATSLQ
+566 TTPGSPQATSLQ
-578 TANNAYYNGT
+578 TANNAYYIGT
-588 ISWAPSGGTFGYNS
+588 ISWAPSGGTFGYNES
-602 LYTATATLTLIDPVN
+602 YTATVTLTLKDSGN
-617 CKFANGVT
+617 CKFADSVK
-625 CANSGWKVQS
+625 CANSGWTVQS
-635 PSDDGTLKLTKN
+635 PSVEGTRVLTKT
-647 YTTAKAKITK
+647 YSTAKAKITK

-672 KTAQISAL
+672 AEQQIAVL

-685 VVVQDNAKTSMA
+685 AVVQDNSKTSMA
-697 ITWQLKTGTAYSGE
+697 ITWQLKPGTAYSGE

-723 PNEYSGYD
+723 PAEYADYD
-731 SNGQTLTGEVKIKN
+731 TNDQTLTGEVTIKN
-745 PVHTHNWTYGA
+745 PAHTH
-756 QGNQLTASCSKGG
+756 
-769 TQGCP
+769 
-774 YDSAHKLTLT
+774 
-784 LNVSNATFSGSAYTG
+784 
-799 ASIATEGQ
+799 
-807 SAWTAAGLA
+807 
-816 MPTIQYEGDTG
+816 
-827 TTYTISSD
+827 
-835 APTAAGNYK
+835 
-844 AVISAGGQRAEAA
+844 
-857 FLITSGGSGSGG
+857 GGSGSGG

-976 KQEIT
+976 KQEVT

-986 KESVQTLAQATAA
+986 KESVKTLAKTTAE

-1008 IQLSKA
+1008 IRLSKA
-1014 TVVLDN
+1014 TVILDN

-1048 TVQQTS
+1048 TVQQTA

-1066 YFVSDGQR
+1066 YFTSNGQR
-1074 IHDFKGGK
+1074 IHNFNGGT
-1082 AVVSIDFTPEAGK
+1082 AVVSIDFKPEAGK
-1095 DTSYY
+1095 DTSFY
-1100 HLVYVAENGEMTRY
+1100 HMVYVAENGEMIRY
-1114 KTKYETGKLMFT
+1114 KTKYENSKLMFT
-1126 ATHFSDYA
+1126 STHFSDYA
-1134 VIYDTGEKNETLK
+1134 VIYDTGEKNETVR
-1147 PEEEKADSADTD
+1147 PEEGAEETDSSDTD
-1159 ARVAMDTSYSKLRL
+1159 ARVTMDTSYSKLRL

-1281 VSLTV
+1281 VSLAV

-1311 ESGNSKVVSVT
+1311 ESGNSKVASVT

>member
-1 MKKRTMKG
+1 MPAESERTN
-9 MMMRRAFCS
+9 RD
-18 AMAFAMVF
+18 
-26 SSLVLPQGAI
+26 L
-36 TAYAEGSS
+36 T
-44 SESNN
+44 
-49 VTGTS
+49 
-54 SALIATA
+54 
-61 AAVTT
+61 
-66 NKVTQIK
+66 K
-73 NGNFEDIPWI
+73 NG
-83 DYVYNGV
+83 
-90 TYTYET
+90 
-96 RDISLGSKNTISSSI
+96 S
-111 RKGVDEGWNTTEINP
+111 
-126 YQGNLFEVW
+126 
-135 PTEQG
+135 
-140 KMLDEKERTGRVLK
+140 
-154 GNGRYFIE
+154 YFIE

-347 ETKKLIVDFG
+347 DTKKLIVDFG

-377 IPAKTIGE
+377 IPAKKISD
-385 ATTVSVYHEDY
+385 AQKVAVYHEDY
-396 ETATKSV
+396 RTATKEV
-403 PITHEHDWKYKDG
+403 PITHEHEWKYTDG
-416 NSVSGPDS
+416 NTVSG
-424 GEANKIYAYC
+424 EVNKIYAYC
-434 AKVEGESDTNTHNC
+434 AKVEGDSGNNTHVC
-448 DYKNVSEKKVS
+448 DYNNVSDKKVS
-459 MTLYASDA
+459 LTLNAPDA
-467 DYTGKAYKE
+467 VYTGEAYKE

-484 TDIGLAEK
+484 TDIGLAAK
-492 PEITYY
+492 PKITYY
-498 CLNNNEETITDASN
+498 CLNNNGETITETITDASN

-518 GAAPKNAG
+518 GASPKNAG
-526 TYRAKVTITD
+526 TYRAKVTITE
-536 GTNLETTVTATKDFT
+536 GTNPETTVTATKDFV
-551 IRPLTIDKVAFTEPT
+551 ISPLTIDKVAFTEPT
-566 TTPGSSQATSLQ
+566 TTPGSSQATSLK
-578 TANNAYYNGT
+578 TANNAYYTGT
-588 ISWAPSGGTFGYNS
+588 ISWEPSDGTFGYNKS
-602 LYTATATLTLIDPVN
+602 YTATATLTLKDTIN
-617 CKFANGVT
+617 CEFAGTVT
-625 CANSGWKVQS
+625 CANGGWTVQ
-635 PSDDGTLKLTKN
+635 PSSVKGTWVLTKK
-647 YTTAKAKITK
+647 YSTAKAKITS

-672 KTAQISAL
+672 AKQQIAVL

-685 VVVQDNAKTSMA
+685 AVVQDNAKTSMS
-697 ITWQLKTGTAYSGE
+697 ITWQLKPGTAYSGE

-723 PNEYSGYD
+723 PAEYADYD
-731 SNGQTLTGEVKIKN
+731 TNDQTLTGEVTIKN
-745 PVHTHNWTYGA
+745 PAHTH
-756 QGNQLTASCSKGG
+756 
-769 TQGCP
+769 
-774 YDSAHKLTLT
+774 
-784 LNVSNATFSGSAYTG
+784 
-799 ASIATEGQ
+799 
-807 SAWTAAGLA
+807 
-816 MPTIQYEGDTG
+816 
-827 TTYTISSD
+827 
-835 APTAAGNYK
+835 
-844 AVISAGGQRAEAA
+844 
-857 FLITSGGSGSGG
+857 GGSGSGG

-893 GSGSSSGGGSGGGS
+893 GSGSSSGGGS

-976 KQEIT
+976 KQEVT

-986 KESVQTLAQATAA
+986 KESVQTLAQTTAA

-1039 EDKDRKELN
+1039 EDKDCKELN

-1173 RVPTSTRTTNVLKW
+1173 RIPTSTRTTNVLKW

-1311 ESGNSKVVSVT
+1311 ESGNSKVASVT

>member
-36 TAYAEGSS
+36 TVYAEGSS

-49 VTGTS
+49 VTGTP
-54 SALIATA
+54 SALRATEA
-61 AAVTT
+61 AATT
-66 NKVTQIK
+66 NKATQIK
-73 NGNFEDIPWI
+73 NGDFEEIPWI

-90 TYTYET
+90 TYTQQT
-96 RDISLGSKNTISSSI
+96 RDTSLGSDKTITSSI

-140 KMLDEKERTGRVLK
+140 KMPAESERTNRDLK
-154 GNGRYFIE
+154 ENGRYFIE

-197 QEQRMYVMI
+197 QEQKMYVMI
-206 GAPKM
+206 GAPEM
-211 ENGQIVAATGVK
+211 QNGQIVAATGVK

-232 AGKAEYRYDSVKQT
+232 AGKAEYRYDSVNQI

-253 ARANLNELKGLS
+253 ARANLDELKGLS
-265 VNKDERKWC
+265 VNKGERKWC

-301 AEESADLLSGGN
+301 AGESDSQLSGGN

-328 ATKQSDNSVKV
+328 ATKQDDGTVKV
-339 TGYWGDSD
+339 TGYWGDSNAA
-347 ETKKLIVDFG
+347 KKLIVDYG
-357 SSDKEAVDMSDVC
+357 NDKTDDVDMSGVC
-370 GQYFEIT
+370 GKYFEIT
-377 IPAKTIGE
+377 IPEEKISDAQKV
-385 ATTVSVYHEDY
+385 AVYHEDY
-396 ETATKSV
+396 RTATKEV
-403 PITHEHDWKYKDG
+403 PITHEYEWKYTDG

-434 AKVEGESDTNTHNC
+434 AKVEGSAESNSHNC
-448 DYKNVSEKKVS
+448 DYKDVSQKKVS
-459 MTLYASDA
+459 LTLNAPDA
-467 DYTGKAYKE
+467 VYTGEAYKE

-484 TDIGLAEK
+484 TDIGLAAK

-498 CLNNNEETITDASN
+498 LCDGETTTNSEN
-512 SGAASA
+512 SGAESP
-518 GAAPKNAG
+518 GAAPKNVG
-526 TYRAKVTITD
+526 EYTAKIEISGQIATADFEIT
-536 GTNLETTVTATKDFT
+536 
-551 IRPLTIDKVAFTEPT
+551 PLTIDTVAFTEPT

-625 CANSGWKVQS
+625 CANSGWNVQ
-635 PSDDGTLKLTKN
+635 PLSDDGTLKLTKN

-731 SNGQTLTGEVKIKN
+731 SNGQTLTGEVTIKN

-784 LNVSNATFSGSAYTG
+784 LNASNATFSGSAYTG

-827 TTYTISSD
+827 TTYPISSD

-844 AVISAGGQRAEAA
+844 AVISAEGQRAEAA

-869 DDSGSGGQSGGGS
+869 DDSGSGGQ
-882 GSGSA
+882 
-887 SGSGGS
+887 
-893 GSGSSSGGGSGGGS
+893 SGGGSGGGS

-986 KESVQTLAQATAA
+986 KESVQTLAQTTAA

-1147 PEEEKADSADTD
+1147 PEEEKADSSDTD

-1281 VSLTV
+1281 VSLAV

-1311 ESGNSKVVSVT
+1311 ESGNSKVASVT

>member
-18 AMAFAMVF
+18 AVAFAMVF

-54 SALIATA
+54 SALKATEA
-61 AAVTT
+61 DATT
-66 NKVTQIK
+66 NKATQIK
-73 NGNFEDIPWI
+73 NGDFEEIPWI

-96 RDISLGSKNTISSSI
+96 RDTSLGSTISSSI
-111 RKGVDEGWNTTEINP
+111 RKGVDEGWNTTEVSP

-135 PTEQG
+135 TTDQG
-140 KMLDEKERTGRVLK
+140 KMPAESERTDRDLE

-206 GAPKM
+206 GAPEM
-211 ENGQIVAATGVK
+211 QNGQIVAATGVK

-246 GVVSGSS
+246 GVVSGS
-253 ARANLNELKGLS
+253 AAFANVDELKGLS
-265 VNKDERKWC
+265 VNKGDRTWC

-301 AEESADLLSGGN
+301 DGENDSLLSGGN

-328 ATKQSDNSVKV
+328 ATKQDDGTVKV
-339 TGYWGDSD
+339 TGYWGDSNAA
-347 ETKKLIVDFG
+347 KKLIVDYG
-357 SSDKEAVDMSDVC
+357 NDKTDDVDMSGVC
-370 GQYFEIT
+370 GKYFEIT
-377 IPAKTIGE
+377 IPAAKISD
-385 ATTVSVYHEDY
+385 AQKVAVYHEDY
-396 ETATKSV
+396 RTATKEV
-403 PITHEHDWKYKDG
+403 PITHEYEWKYTDG
-416 NSVSGPDS
+416 NTVSGD
-424 GEANKIYAYC
+424 ANKIYAYC
-434 AKVEGESDTNTHNC
+434 AKVEGEPDTNTHNC

-467 DYTGKAYKE
+467 VYTGEAYKE

-484 TDIGLAEK
+484 TDSGLAAK

-498 CLNNNEETITDASN
+498 CLNDNHVETKTDASN
-512 SGAASA
+512 GGAASE

-536 GTNLETTVTATKDFT
+536 GTNPETTVTATKDFT

-578 TANNAYYNGT
+578 TANNAYYTGT
-588 ISWAPSGGTFGYNS
+588 ISWEPFEGKFGYNKR
-602 LYTATATLTLIDPVN
+602 YTATATLTLKDTGN
-617 CKFANGVT
+617 CEFADSVT

-635 PSDDGTLKLTKN
+635 PSDDGKLVLTKT
-647 YTTAKAKITK
+647 YTTAKAKITS

-672 KTAQISAL
+672 EDKQIEVL
-680 PATVA
+680 PTTVA
-685 VVVQDNAKTSMA
+685 AVVQGNSKTSMA
-697 ITWQLKTGTAYSGE
+697 ITWQLKTDTTYSGE
-711 PEAENTFVWTVN
+711 PEAENTFVWKVN
-723 PNEYSGYD
+723 PDEYSGYD
-731 SNGQTLTGEVKIKN
+731 SNGQTLTGEVTIKN

-756 QGNQLTASCSKGG
+756 QGNQLTAYCTKGG
-769 TQGCP
+769 TQGCT
-774 YDSAHKLTLT
+774 YDSEHKLTLT
-784 LNVSNATFSGSAYTG
+784 LIVTDAEYSGNAYTG
-799 ASIATEGQ
+799 ASVSTEGQ
-807 SAWTAAGLA
+807 SAWTAAGLTI
-816 MPTIQYEGDTG
+816 PTIQYEGDTG
-827 TTYTISSD
+827 TAYSLSAT

-844 AVISAGGQRAEAA
+844 AVIAAGEQRAEEA
-857 FLITSGGSGSGG
+857 FRITS
-869 DDSGSGGQSGGGS
+869 SGGGS
-882 GSGSA
+882 GSG
-887 SGSGGS
+887 GSS
-893 GSGSSSGGGSGGGS
+893 GSGSGS

-976 KQEIT
+976 KQEVT

-986 KESVQTLAQATAA
+986 KESVQTLAQTTAA

-1014 TVVLDN
+1014 TVILDN

-1147 PEEEKADSADTD
+1147 PEEEKADSSDTD

-1281 VSLTV
+1281 VSLAV

-1311 ESGNSKVVSVT
+1311 ESGNSKVASVT

>member
-54 SALIATA
+54 SALIVTA

-96 RDISLGSKNTISSSI
+96 RDISLGSKNTITSSI

-140 KMLDEKERTGRVLK
+140 KMLDEQERTNRDLL

-197 QEQRMYVMI
+197 QEQKMYVMI
-206 GAPKM
+206 GAPEI

-223 DQIDTNIVE
+223 DQIDTHIVE

-347 ETKKLIVDFG
+347 KAKKLIVAFG
-357 SSDKEAVDMSDVC
+357 SSDKEAVNMSNVC
-370 GQYFEIT
+370 GKYFELI
-377 IPAKTIGE
+377 IPADMIGD
-385 ATTVSVYHEDY
+385 AQNVTVYHEDY
-396 ETATKSV
+396 RTAKKEV
-403 PITHEHDWKYKDG
+403 PITHEHEWKYSDG

-434 AKVEGESDTNTHNC
+434 AKVEGSAESNSHNC
-448 DYKNVSEKKVS
+448 DYKDVSQKKVS
-459 MTLYASDA
+459 LTLNAPDA
-467 DYTGKAYKE
+467 VYTGEAYKE

-484 TDIGLAEK
+484 TDIGLAAK

-498 CLNNNEETITDASN
+498 CLNDNHVETKTDASN
-512 SGAASA
+512 GGAASE

-526 TYRAKVTITD
+526 HYRAKVTITD
-536 GTNLETTVTATKDFT
+536 RTNPETTVTATKDFT
-551 IRPLTIDKVAFTEPT
+551 IRPLTIDTVAFKEPT
-566 TTPGSSQATSLQ
+566 TTPGSPQATSLK
-578 TANNAYYNGT
+578 TATNAYYIGT
-588 ISWAPSGGTFGYNS
+588 ISWAPSGGTLGYNES
-602 LYTATATLTLIDPVN
+602 YTATVTLTLKDSGN
-617 CKFANGVT
+617 CKFADSVK
-625 CANSGWKVQS
+625 CANSGWTVQ
-635 PSDDGTLKLTKN
+635 PSSVKGTWVLTKK
-647 YTTAKAKITK
+647 YSTAKAKITS

-672 KTAQISAL
+672 EDKQIAVL
-680 PATVA
+680 PTTVA
-685 VVVQDNAKTSMA
+685 VVVQDKAKTSMA
-697 ITWQLKTGTAYSGE
+697 ITWQLKTDTTYSGE
-711 PEAENTFVWTVN
+711 SEAENTFVWTVN
-723 PNEYSGYD
+723 SSEYANYD
-731 SNGQTLTGEVKIKN
+731 TNGQTLTGEVTIKN
-745 PVHTHNWTYGA
+745 PVHTH
-756 QGNQLTASCSKGG
+756 
-769 TQGCP
+769 
-774 YDSAHKLTLT
+774 
-784 LNVSNATFSGSAYTG
+784 
-799 ASIATEGQ
+799 
-807 SAWTAAGLA
+807 
-816 MPTIQYEGDTG
+816 
-827 TTYTISSD
+827 
-835 APTAAGNYK
+835 
-844 AVISAGGQRAEAA
+844 
-857 FLITSGGSGSGG
+857 GGSGSGG
-869 DDSGSGGQSGGGS
+869 DGSGSGGQSGGGS

-986 KESVQTLAQATAA
+986 KESVQTLAQTTAA

-1281 VSLTV
+1281 VSLAV

-1311 ESGNSKVVSVT
+1311 ESGNSKVASVT

>member
-26 SSLVLPQGAI
+26 SSLVLPQGVI

-54 SALIATA
+54 SARIATA

-96 RDISLGSKNTISSSI
+96 RDISLGSKNTITSSI

-140 KMLDEKERTGRVLK
+140 KMLDEQERTNRDLL

-347 ETKKLIVDFG
+347 DTKKLIVDFG

-377 IPAKTIGE
+377 IPAKTIGK

-403 PITHEHDWKYKDG
+403 PITHEHKWKYKDG
-416 NSVSGPDS
+416 NTFS

-434 AKVEGESDTNTHNC
+434 AKVEGDPGNNTHACVYN
-448 DYKNVSEKKVS
+448 NVYEKKVS
-459 MTLYASDA
+459 LTLNAPDA
-467 DYTGKAYKE
+467 VYTGEAYKE

-484 TDIGLAEK
+484 TDIGLAAK
-492 PEITYY
+492 PEIKYY

-512 SGAASA
+512 GGAASE

-526 TYRAKVTITD
+526 TYRAEITITD
-536 GTNLETTVTATKDFT
+536 GTNPGTTVTATKDFT
-551 IRPLTIDKVAFTEPT
+551 IRPLTIDTVAFKEPT
-566 TTPGSSQATSLQ
+566 TTPGSSQATSLT
-578 TANNAYYNGT
+578 TATNAYYTGT
-588 ISWAPSGGTFGYNS
+588 ISWEPSEGTFGYNKS
-602 LYTATATLTLIDPVN
+602 YTATATLTLKDTIN
-617 CKFANGVT
+617 CEFAGTVT
-625 CANSGWKVQS
+625 CANGGWTVQ
-635 PSDDGTLKLTKN
+635 PSSVKGTWVLTKK
-647 YTTAKAKITK
+647 YSTAKAKITS

-672 KTAQISAL
+672 AKQQIAVL

-685 VVVQDNAKTSMA
+685 AVVQDNAKTSMS
-697 ITWQLKTGTAYSGE
+697 ITWQLKPGTAYSGE

-723 PNEYSGYD
+723 PAEYADYD
-731 SNGQTLTGEVKIKN
+731 TNDQTLTGEVTIKN
-745 PVHTHNWTYGA
+745 PAHTH
-756 QGNQLTASCSKGG
+756 
-769 TQGCP
+769 
-774 YDSAHKLTLT
+774 
-784 LNVSNATFSGSAYTG
+784 
-799 ASIATEGQ
+799 
-807 SAWTAAGLA
+807 
-816 MPTIQYEGDTG
+816 
-827 TTYTISSD
+827 
-835 APTAAGNYK
+835 
-844 AVISAGGQRAEAA
+844 
-857 FLITSGGSGSGG
+857 GGSGSGG

-893 GSGSSSGGGSGGGS
+893 GSGSSSGGGS

-986 KESVQTLAQATAA
+986 KESVQTLAQTTAA

-1147 PEEEKADSADTD
+1147 PEEEKADSSDTD

-1281 VSLTV
+1281 VSLAV

-1311 ESGNSKVVSVT
+1311 ESGNSKVASVT

>member
-36 TAYAEGSS
+36 TVYAEEEPSS
-44 SESNN
+44 SSAP
-49 VTGTS
+49 VATIASVS
-54 SALIATA
+54 S
-61 AAVTT
+61 

-90 TYTYET
+90 TYTQQT
-96 RDISLGSKNTISSSI
+96 RDTSLGSDKTITSSI

-140 KMLDEKERTGRVLK
+140 KMPAEQERTNRDLTK
-154 GNGRYFIE
+154 NGRYFIE
-162 MNTTNPAALYQDLS
+162 MNTSNPAALYQDLS

-197 QEQRMYVMI
+197 QEQRMYVTI
-206 GAPKM
+206 GAPEI

-223 DQIDTNIVE
+223 DEINTHIVDD
-232 AGKAEYRYDSVKQT
+232 GKAEYKYDSDSQT
-246 GVVSGSS
+246 GVVSGSP
-253 ARANLNELKGLS
+253 ARANPDELKGLS
-265 VNKDERKWC
+265 VNRGERKWC

-301 AEESADLLSGGN
+301 AGESADLLSGGN

-347 ETKKLIVDFG
+347 DTKKLIVDFG

-377 IPAKTIGE
+377 IPAKTIGK

-403 PITHEHDWKYKDG
+403 PITHEHEWKYKDG
-416 NSVSGPDS
+416 NTFS

-434 AKVEGESDTNTHNC
+434 AKVEGDPGNNTHACVYN
-448 DYKNVSEKKVS
+448 NVYEKKVS
-459 MTLYASDA
+459 LTLNAPDA
-467 DYTGKAYKE
+467 VYTGEAYKE

-484 TDIGLAEK
+484 TDIGLAAK

-498 CLNNNEETITDASN
+498 LCDGETTTNSEN
-512 SGAASA
+512 SGAESP
-518 GAAPKNAG
+518 GAAPKNVG
-526 TYRAKVTITD
+526 EYTAKIEISGQIATADFEIT
-536 GTNLETTVTATKDFT
+536 
-551 IRPLTIDKVAFTEPT
+551 PLTIDTVAFTEPT
-566 TTPGSSQATSLQ
+566 TTPGSPQATSLK
-578 TANNAYYNGT
+578 TATNAYYTGT
-588 ISWAPSGGTFGYNS
+588 ISWEPSEGTFGYNKK
-602 LYTATATLTLIDPVN
+602 YTATATLTLKDSGN
-617 CKFANGVT
+617 CKFADSVQ
-625 CANSGWKVQS
+625 CANSGWKKVQTLS
-635 PSDDGTLKLTKN
+635 ADGKLVLTKT

-784 LNVSNATFSGSAYTG
+784 LNASNATFSGSAYTG

-827 TTYTISSD
+827 TTYPISSD

-844 AVISAGGQRAEAA
+844 AVISAEGQRAEAA

-986 KESVQTLAQATAA
+986 KESVQTLAQTTAA

-1147 PEEEKADSADTD
+1147 PEEEKADSSDTD

-1281 VSLTV
+1281 VSLAV

-1311 ESGNSKVVSVT
+1311 ESGNSKVASVT

-1329 KKKGTCYIYVYAQN
+1329 KKKGTCYIYMYAQN

>member
-54 SALIATA
+54 SALKATEA
-61 AAVTT
+61 DATT
-66 NKVTQIK
+66 NKATQIK
-73 NGNFEDIPWI
+73 NGDFEEIPWI

-96 RDISLGSKNTISSSI
+96 RDTSLGSKNTISSSI

-140 KMLDEKERTGRVLK
+140 KMLDEQERTNRDLL

-187 QHADRAGHGF
+187 QHSARANHGF
-197 QEQRMYVMI
+197 QEQRMYVTI
-206 GAPKM
+206 GAPEI
-211 ENGQIVAATGVK
+211 ENGQIVAATGVN

-232 AGKAEYRYDSVKQT
+232 TGKAEYRYDSGNQT
-246 GVVSGSS
+246 GVVNGSS
-253 ARANLNELKGLS
+253 AFAKLDELKGLS
-265 VNKDERKWC
+265 VTKGDRTWC

-280 VVPEGQDVTRFAF
+280 VVPQGQDVTRFAF

-301 AEESADLLSGGN
+301 NGDKDRDLSGGN

-328 ATKQSDNSVKV
+328 ATKQDDGTVKV
-339 TGYWGDSD
+339 TGYWGDSNAA
-347 ETKKLIVDFG
+347 KKLIVDYG
-357 SSDKEAVDMSDVC
+357 NDKTDDVDMSGVC
-370 GQYFEIT
+370 GKYFEIT
-377 IPAKTIGE
+377 IREEKISDAQKV
-385 ATTVSVYHEDY
+385 AVYHEDY
-396 ETATKSV
+396 RTATKEV
-403 PITHEHDWKYKDG
+403 PITHEYEWKYTDG

-434 AKVEGESDTNTHNC
+434 AKVEGSAESNSHNC
-448 DYKNVSEKKVS
+448 DYKDVSQKKVS
-459 MTLYASDA
+459 LTLNAPDA
-467 DYTGKAYKE
+467 VYTGEAYKE

-484 TDIGLAEK
+484 TDIGLAAK

-498 CLNNNEETITDASN
+498 LCDGETTTNSEN
-512 SGAASA
+512 SGAESP
-518 GAAPKNAG
+518 GAAPKNVG
-526 TYRAKVTITD
+526 EYTAKIEISGQIATADFEIT
-536 GTNLETTVTATKDFT
+536 
-551 IRPLTIDKVAFTEPT
+551 PLTIDTVAFTEPT
-566 TTPGSSQATSLQ
+566 TTPGSPQATSLK

-588 ISWAPSGGTFGYNS
+588 ISWTPSGSTFGYNKF
-602 LYTATATLTLIDPVN
+602 YTATVTLTLKDSGN
-617 CKFANGVT
+617 CKFADSVQ
-625 CANSGWKVQS
+625 CANSGWTVQS
-635 PSDDGTLKLTKN
+635 PSVEGTRVLTKK
-647 YTTAKAKITK
+647 YSTAKAKITS

-672 KTAQISAL
+672 AEQQIAVL

-685 VVVQDNAKTSMA
+685 AVVQDNSKTSMA
-697 ITWQLKTGTAYSGE
+697 ITWQLKPDTTYSGE
-711 PEAENTFVWTVN
+711 SEAENTFVWTVN
-723 PNEYSGYD
+723 SGEYANYD
-731 SNGQTLTGEVKIKN
+731 TNGQTLTGEVTIKN
-745 PVHTHNWTYGA
+745 PVHTHDWSYGA
-756 QGNQLTASCSKGG
+756 QGNQLTAYCTKGG
-769 TQGCP
+769 TQGCT

-784 LNVSNATFSGSAYTG
+784 LNASNATFSGSAYTG

-827 TTYTISSD
+827 TTYPISSD

-844 AVISAGGQRAEAA
+844 AVIAAEGQRAEAA

-869 DDSGSGGQSGGGS
+869 DDSGSGGQ
-882 GSGSA
+882 
-887 SGSGGS
+887 
-893 GSGSSSGGGSGGGS
+893 SGGGSGGGS

-976 KQEIT
+976 KQEVT

-986 KESVQTLAQATAA
+986 KESVKTLAKTTAE

-1008 IQLSKA
+1008 IRLSKA
-1014 TVVLDN
+1014 TVILDN

-1048 TVQQTS
+1048 TVQQTA

-1100 HLVYVAENGEMTRY
+1100 HLVYVAENGDMTRY

-1159 ARVAMDTSYSKLRL
+1159 ARGAMDTSYSKLRL

-1260 HSTTTGGKYGNAKSV
+1260 HSTTTGGKYSNAKSV

-1281 VSLTV
+1281 VSLAV

-1311 ESGNSKVVSVT
+1311 ESGNSKVASVT

>member
-54 SALIATA
+54 SALKATEA
-61 AAVTT
+61 DATT

-90 TYTYET
+90 TYTQQT
-96 RDISLGSKNTISSSI
+96 RDTSLGSDKTITSSI

-140 KMLDEKERTGRVLK
+140 KMPAESERTNRDLTK
-154 GNGRYFIE
+154 NGSYFIE

-187 QHADRAGHGF
+187 QHAGRAGHGF
-197 QEQRMYVMI
+197 QEQKMYVMI
-206 GAPKM
+206 GAPEM
-211 ENGQIVAATGVK
+211 QNGQIVAATGVK
-223 DQIDTNIVE
+223 DQIDTHIVDD
-232 AGKAEYRYDSVKQT
+232 GKAEYRYDSVNHT
-246 GVVSGSS
+246 GVVSGS
-253 ARANLNELKGLS
+253 AAFAKLEELKGLS
-265 VNKDERKWC
+265 VTKGDRKWC
-274 TAAGIY
+274 TATGIY
-280 VVPEGQDVTRFAF
+280 VVPQGQDVTRFAF

-301 AEESADLLSGGN
+301 DDNLLSGGN

-328 ATKQSDNSVKV
+328 ATKQDDGTVKV
-339 TGYWGDSD
+339 TGYWGDSNAA
-347 ETKKLIVDFG
+347 KKLIVDFG
-357 SSDKEAVDMSDVC
+357 SSDKEAVNMSEVC
-370 GQYFEIT
+370 GKYFEIT
-377 IPAKTIGE
+377 IPAETIGNAE
-385 ATTVSVYHEDY
+385 KVSVYHEDY
-396 ETATKSV
+396 MTATKNV

-416 NSVSGPDS
+416 STVSGD
-424 GEANKIYAYC
+424 ADKIYAYC
-434 AKVEGESDTNTHNC
+434 AKVEGDPGNNTHDC

-467 DYTGKAYKE
+467 VYTGEAYKE

-484 TDIGLAEK
+484 TDIGLAAK
-492 PEITYY
+492 PEIKYY

-512 SGAASA
+512 GGAASE

-526 TYRAKVTITD
+526 TYRAEITITD
-536 GTNLETTVTATKDFT
+536 GTNPGTTVTATKDFT
-551 IRPLTIDKVAFTEPT
+551 IRPLTIDTVAFKEPT
-566 TTPGSSQATSLQ
+566 TTPGSPQATSLQ
-578 TANNAYYNGT
+578 TANNAYYIGT
-588 ISWAPSGGTFGYNS
+588 ISWAPSGGTFGYNES
-602 LYTATATLTLIDPVN
+602 YTATVTLTLKDSGN
-617 CKFANGVT
+617 CKFADSVK
-625 CANSGWKVQS
+625 CANSGWTVQS
-635 PSDDGTLKLTKN
+635 PSVEGTRVLTKT
-647 YTTAKAKITK
+647 YSTAKAKITK

-672 KTAQISAL
+672 AEQQIAVL

-685 VVVQDNAKTSMA
+685 AVVQDNSKTSMA
-697 ITWQLKTGTAYSGE
+697 ITWQLKPDTTYSGE
-711 PEAENTFVWTVN
+711 SEAENTFVWTVN
-723 PNEYSGYD
+723 SGEYANYD
-731 SNGQTLTGEVKIKN
+731 TNGQTLTGEVTIKN
-745 PVHTHNWTYGA
+745 PVHTH
-756 QGNQLTASCSKGG
+756 
-769 TQGCP
+769 
-774 YDSAHKLTLT
+774 
-784 LNVSNATFSGSAYTG
+784 
-799 ASIATEGQ
+799 
-807 SAWTAAGLA
+807 
-816 MPTIQYEGDTG
+816 
-827 TTYTISSD
+827 
-835 APTAAGNYK
+835 
-844 AVISAGGQRAEAA
+844 
-857 FLITSGGSGSGG
+857 GGSGSGG
-869 DDSGSGGQSGGGS
+869 DGSGSGGQSGGGS

-976 KQEIT
+976 KQEVT

-986 KESVQTLAQATAA
+986 KESVKTLAKTTAE

-1008 IQLSKA
+1008 IRLSKA
-1014 TVVLDN
+1014 TVILDN

-1048 TVQQTS
+1048 TVQQTA

-1066 YFVSDGQR
+1066 YFTSNGQR
-1074 IHDFKGGK
+1074 IHNFNGGT
-1082 AVVSIDFTPEAGK
+1082 AVVSIDFKPEAGK
-1095 DTSYY
+1095 DTSFY
-1100 HLVYVAENGEMTRY
+1100 HMVYVAENGEMIRY
-1114 KTKYETGKLMFT
+1114 KTKYENSKLMFT
-1126 ATHFSDYA
+1126 STHFSDYA
-1134 VIYDTGEKNETLK
+1134 VIYDTGEKNETVR
-1147 PEEEKADSADTD
+1147 PEEGAEETDSSDTD
-1159 ARVAMDTSYSKLRL
+1159 ARVTMDTSYSKLRL

-1281 VSLTV
+1281 VSLAV

-1311 ESGNSKVVSVT
+1311 ESGNSKVTSVT

>member
-54 SALIATA
+54 SALKATEA
-61 AAVTT
+61 DATT
-66 NKVTQIK
+66 NKATQIK
-73 NGNFEDIPWI
+73 NGDFEEIPWI

-90 TYTYET
+90 TYTQQT
-96 RDISLGSKNTISSSI
+96 RDTSLGSDKTITSSI

-140 KMLDEKERTGRVLK
+140 KMPAESERTNRDLK
-154 GNGRYFIE
+154 ENGRYFIE

-197 QEQRMYVMI
+197 QEQKMYVMI
-206 GAPKM
+206 GAPEM
-211 ENGQIVAATGVK
+211 QNGQIVAATGVK

-232 AGKAEYRYDSVKQT
+232 AGKAEYRYDSVNQI

-253 ARANLNELKGLS
+253 ARANLDELKGLS
-265 VNKDERKWC
+265 VNKGERKWC

-301 AEESADLLSGGN
+301 AGESDSQLSGGN

-328 ATKQSDNSVKV
+328 ATKQPDNSVKV

-347 ETKKLIVDFG
+347 ETKKLIVDYG
-357 SSDKEAVDMSDVC
+357 NDKTDDVDMSGVC
-370 GQYFEIT
+370 GKYFEIT
-377 IPAKTIGE
+377 IPAKKISD
-385 ATTVSVYHEDY
+385 AQKVAVYHEDY
-396 ETATKSV
+396 RTATKEV
-403 PITHEHDWKYKDG
+403 PITHEHEWKYTGGKT
-416 NSVSGPDS
+416 VS

-434 AKVEGESDTNTHNC
+434 AKVEGDSGNNTHVC
-448 DYKNVSEKKVS
+448 DYNNVSDKKVS
-459 MTLYASDA
+459 LTLNAPDA
-467 DYTGKAYKE
+467 VYTGEAYKE

-484 TDIGLAEK
+484 TDIGLAAK

-498 CLNNNEETITDASN
+498 LCDGGTTTNSEN
-512 SGAASA
+512 SGAESL
-518 GAAPKNAG
+518 GAAPKNVG
-526 TYRAKVTITD
+526 EYTAKIEISGQIATADFEIT
-536 GTNLETTVTATKDFT
+536 
-551 IRPLTIDKVAFTEPT
+551 PLTIDKVAFTEPT
-566 TTPGSSQATSLQ
+566 TTPESSQATSLK

-588 ISWAPSGGTFGYNS
+588 ISWAPSEGTFGYNKS
-602 LYTATATLTLIDPVN
+602 YAATATLKLIDPVN
-617 CKFANGVT
+617 CKFANDVT
-625 CANSGWKVQS
+625 CANSGWKKEQTL
-635 PSDDGTLKLTKN
+635 SDDGKLVLKKT
-647 YTTAKAKITK
+647 YTTAKAKITS

-672 KTAQISAL
+672 ETAQISAL
-680 PATVA
+680 PTTVA

-784 LNVSNATFSGSAYTG
+784 LNASNATFSGSAYTG

-827 TTYTISSD
+827 TTYPISSD

-844 AVISAGGQRAEAA
+844 AVISAEGQRAEAA

-893 GSGSSSGGGSGGGS
+893 GSGSSSGSGSGGGS

-976 KQEIT
+976 KQEVT

-986 KESVQTLAQATAA
+986 KESVQTLAQTTAA

-1134 VIYDTGEKNETLK
+1134 VIYDIGEKNETLK

-1173 RVPTSTRTTNVLKW
+1173 RVPTCTRTTNVLKW

-1281 VSLTV
+1281 VSLAV

-1311 ESGNSKVVSVT
+1311 ESGNSKVASVT

>member
-36 TAYAEGSS
+36 TVYAEEEQSS
-44 SESNN
+44 P
-49 VTGTS
+49 
-54 SALIATA
+54 SALVATIAS
-61 AAVTT
+61 VSS
-66 NKVTQIK
+66 NKATQIK

-90 TYTYET
+90 TYTQQT
-96 RDISLGSKNTISSSI
+96 RDTSLGSDKTITSSI

-140 KMLDEKERTGRVLK
+140 KMPAESERTNRDLK
-154 GNGRYFIE
+154 ENGRYFIE

-197 QEQRMYVMI
+197 QEQKMYVMI
-206 GAPKM
+206 GAPEM
-211 ENGQIVAATGVK
+211 QNGQIVAATGVK

-232 AGKAEYRYDSVKQT
+232 AGKAEYRYDSVNQI

-253 ARANLNELKGLS
+253 ARANLDELKGLS
-265 VNKDERKWC
+265 VNKGERKWC

-301 AEESADLLSGGN
+301 AGESDSQLSGGN

-328 ATKQSDNSVKV
+328 ATKQDDGTVKV
-339 TGYWGDSD
+339 TGYWGDSNAA
-347 ETKKLIVDFG
+347 KKLIVDYG
-357 SSDKEAVDMSDVC
+357 NDKTDDVDMSGVC
-370 GQYFEIT
+370 GKYFEIT
-377 IPAKTIGE
+377 IPEEKISDAQKV
-385 ATTVSVYHEDY
+385 AVYHEDY
-396 ETATKSV
+396 RTATKEV
-403 PITHEHDWKYKDG
+403 PITHEYEWKYTDG

-434 AKVEGESDTNTHNC
+434 AKVEGSAESNSHNC
-448 DYKNVSEKKVS
+448 DYKDVSQKKVS
-459 MTLYASDA
+459 LTLNAPDA
-467 DYTGKAYKE
+467 VYTGEAYKE

-484 TDIGLAEK
+484 TDIGLAAK

-498 CLNNNEETITDASN
+498 LCDGETTTNSEN
-512 SGAASA
+512 SGAESP
-518 GAAPKNAG
+518 GAAPKNVG
-526 TYRAKVTITD
+526 EYTAKIEISGQIATADFEIT
-536 GTNLETTVTATKDFT
+536 
-551 IRPLTIDKVAFTEPT
+551 PLTIDTVAFTEPT

-588 ISWAPSGGTFGYNS
+588 ISWAPSGGSFGYNS
-602 LYTATATLTLIDPVN
+602 LYTATVTLTLKDSGN
-617 CKFANGVT
+617 CKFADSVQ

-635 PSDDGTLKLTKN
+635 PSDDGTLKLTKT
-647 YTTAKAKITK
+647 YTTAKAKITS
-657 VTAPDVTTQ
+657 VTEPDVTTQ

-672 KTAQISAL
+672 EDKQIEVL
-680 PATVA
+680 PTTVA
-685 VVVQDNAKTSMA
+685 AVVQGNSKTSMA
-697 ITWQLKTGTAYSGE
+697 ITWQLKTDTTYSGE
-711 PEAENTFVWTVN
+711 SEAENTFVWTVN
-723 PNEYSGYD
+723 PAEYAGYD
-731 SNGQTLTGEVKIKN
+731 TNGQTLTGEVTIKN
-745 PVHTHNWTYGA
+745 PVHTHDWSYGA

-784 LNVSNATFSGSAYTG
+784 LNASNATFSGSAYTG

-827 TTYTISSD
+827 TTYPISSD

-844 AVISAGGQRAEAA
+844 AVISAEGQRAEAA

-976 KQEIT
+976 KQEVT

-986 KESVQTLAQATAA
+986 KESVKTLAKTTAV

-1014 TVVLDN
+1014 TVILDN

-1281 VSLTV
+1281 VSLAV

-1311 ESGNSKVVSVT
+1311 ESGNSKVASVT

>member
-54 SALIATA
+54 SALIVTA

-96 RDISLGSKNTISSSI
+96 RDISLGSKNTITSSI

-140 KMLDEKERTGRVLK
+140 KMLDEQERTNRDLL

-197 QEQRMYVMI
+197 QEQKMYVMI
-206 GAPKM
+206 GAPEM
-211 ENGQIVAATGVK
+211 QNGQIVAATGVK
-223 DQIDTNIVE
+223 DQIDTHIVE

-347 ETKKLIVDFG
+347 KAKKLIVAFG
-357 SSDKEAVDMSDVC
+357 SSDKEAVNMSNVC
-370 GQYFEIT
+370 GKYFELI
-377 IPAKTIGE
+377 IPADMIGD
-385 ATTVSVYHEDY
+385 AQNVTVYHEDY

-403 PITHEHDWKYKDG
+403 PITHEHKWKYKDG
-416 NSVSGPDS
+416 NTFS

-434 AKVEGESDTNTHNC
+434 AKDEGDPGNNTHNC

-467 DYTGKAYKE
+467 VYTGEAYKE

-484 TDIGLAEK
+484 TDIGLAAK
-492 PEITYY
+492 PEIKYY

-512 SGAASA
+512 GGAASE

-526 TYRAKVTITD
+526 TYRAEITITD
-536 GTNLETTVTATKDFT
+536 GTNPGTTVTATKDFT
-551 IRPLTIDKVAFTEPT
+551 IRPLTIDTVAFKEPT
-566 TTPGSSQATSLQ
+566 TTPGSPQATSLQ
-578 TANNAYYNGT
+578 TANNAYYIGT
-588 ISWAPSGGTFGYNS
+588 ISWAPSGGTLGYNES
-602 LYTATATLTLIDPVN
+602 YTATVTLTLKDSGN
-617 CKFANGVT
+617 CKFADSVK
-625 CANSGWKVQS
+625 CANSGWTVQ
-635 PSDDGTLKLTKN
+635 PSSVKGTWVLTKK
-647 YTTAKAKITK
+647 YSTAKAKITS

-672 KTAQISAL
+672 EDKQIAVL
-680 PATVA
+680 PTTVA
-685 VVVQDNAKTSMA
+685 VVVQDKAKTSMA
-697 ITWQLKTGTAYSGE
+697 ITWQLKTDTTYSGE
-711 PEAENTFVWTVN
+711 SEAENTFVWTVN
-723 PNEYSGYD
+723 SSEYANYD
-731 SNGQTLTGEVKIKN
+731 TNGQTLTGEVTIKN
-745 PVHTHNWTYGA
+745 PVHTH
-756 QGNQLTASCSKGG
+756 
-769 TQGCP
+769 
-774 YDSAHKLTLT
+774 
-784 LNVSNATFSGSAYTG
+784 
-799 ASIATEGQ
+799 
-807 SAWTAAGLA
+807 
-816 MPTIQYEGDTG
+816 
-827 TTYTISSD
+827 
-835 APTAAGNYK
+835 
-844 AVISAGGQRAEAA
+844 
-857 FLITSGGSGSGG
+857 GGSGSGG
-869 DDSGSGGQSGGGS
+869 DGSGSGGQSGGGS

-986 KESVQTLAQATAA
+986 KESVQTLAQTTAA

-1281 VSLTV
+1281 VSLAV

-1311 ESGNSKVVSVT
+1311 ESGNSKVASVT

>member
-54 SALIATA
+54 SALKATEA
-61 AAVTT
+61 DATT
-66 NKVTQIK
+66 NKATQIK
-73 NGNFEDIPWI
+73 NGDFEEIPWI

-96 RDISLGSKNTISSSI
+96 RDTSLGSKNTISSSI

-140 KMLDEKERTGRVLK
+140 KMLDEQERTNRDLL

-187 QHADRAGHGF
+187 QHSARANHGF
-197 QEQRMYVMI
+197 QEQRMYVTI
-206 GAPKM
+206 GAPEI
-211 ENGQIVAATGVK
+211 ENGQIVAATGVN

-232 AGKAEYRYDSVKQT
+232 TGKAEYRYDSGNQT
-246 GVVSGSS
+246 GVVNGSS
-253 ARANLNELKGLS
+253 AFAKLDELKGLS
-265 VNKDERKWC
+265 VTKGDRTWC

-280 VVPEGQDVTRFAF
+280 VVPQGQDVTRFAF

-301 AEESADLLSGGN
+301 NGDKDRDLSGGN

-328 ATKQSDNSVKV
+328 ATKQDDGTVKV
-339 TGYWGDSD
+339 TGYWGDSNAA
-347 ETKKLIVDFG
+347 KKLIVDYG
-357 SSDKEAVDMSDVC
+357 NDKTDDVDMSGVC
-370 GQYFEIT
+370 GKYFEIT
-377 IPAKTIGE
+377 IREEKISDAQKV
-385 ATTVSVYHEDY
+385 AVYHEDY
-396 ETATKSV
+396 RTATKEV
-403 PITHEHDWKYKDG
+403 PITHEYEWKYTDG

-434 AKVEGESDTNTHNC
+434 AKVEGSAESNSHNC
-448 DYKNVSEKKVS
+448 DYKDVSQKKVS
-459 MTLYASDA
+459 LTLNAPDA
-467 DYTGKAYKE
+467 VYTGEAYKE

-484 TDIGLAEK
+484 TDIGLAAK

-498 CLNNNEETITDASN
+498 LCDGETTTNSEN
-512 SGAASA
+512 SGAESP
-518 GAAPKNAG
+518 GAAPKNVG
-526 TYRAKVTITD
+526 EYTAKIEISGQIATADFEIT
-536 GTNLETTVTATKDFT
+536 
-551 IRPLTIDKVAFTEPT
+551 PLTIDTVAFTEPT
-566 TTPGSSQATSLQ
+566 TTPGSPQATSLK

-588 ISWAPSGGTFGYNS
+588 ISWTPSGSTFGYNKF
-602 LYTATATLTLIDPVN
+602 YTATVTLTLKDSGN
-617 CKFANGVT
+617 CKFADSVQ
-625 CANSGWKVQS
+625 CANSGWTVQS
-635 PSDDGTLKLTKN
+635 PSVEGTRVLTKK
-647 YTTAKAKITK
+647 YSTAKAKITS

-672 KTAQISAL
+672 AEQQIAVL

-685 VVVQDNAKTSMA
+685 AVVQDNSKTSMA
-697 ITWQLKTGTAYSGE
+697 ITWQLKPDTTYSGE
-711 PEAENTFVWTVN
+711 SEAENTFVWTVN
-723 PNEYSGYD
+723 SGEYANYD
-731 SNGQTLTGEVKIKN
+731 TNGQTLTGEVTIKN
-745 PVHTHNWTYGA
+745 PVHTHDWSYGA
-756 QGNQLTASCSKGG
+756 QGNQLTAYCTKGG
-769 TQGCP
+769 TQGCT

-784 LNVSNATFSGSAYTG
+784 LNASNATFSGSAYTG

-827 TTYTISSD
+827 TTYPISSD

-844 AVISAGGQRAEAA
+844 AVIAAEGQRAEAA

-869 DDSGSGGQSGGGS
+869 DDSGSGGQ
-882 GSGSA
+882 
-887 SGSGGS
+887 
-893 GSGSSSGGGSGGGS
+893 SGGGSGGGS

-976 KQEIT
+976 KQEVT

-1100 HLVYVAENGEMTRY
+1100 HLVYVAENGDMTRY

-1147 PEEEKADSADTD
+1147 PEEEKADSTDTD

-1281 VSLTV
+1281 VSLAV

-1311 ESGNSKVVSVT
+1311 ESGNSKVASVT

>member
-96 RDISLGSKNTISSSI
+96 RDISLGSKNTITSSI

-140 KMLDEKERTGRVLK
+140 KMPAESERTNRDLTE
-154 GNGRYFIE
+154 NGSYFIE

-197 QEQRMYVMI
+197 QEQKMYVMI
-206 GAPKM
+206 GAPEM
-211 ENGQIVAATGVK
+211 QNGQIVAATGVK
-223 DQIDTNIVE
+223 DQIDTHIVDD
-232 AGKAEYRYDSVKQT
+232 GKAEYRYDSVNHT
-246 GVVSGSS
+246 GVVSGS
-253 ARANLNELKGLS
+253 AAFAKLEELKGLS
-265 VNKDERKWC
+265 VNRDERKWC
-274 TAAGIY
+274 TATGIY
-280 VVPEGQDVTRFAF
+280 VVPQGQDVTRFAF

-301 AEESADLLSGGN
+301 NGENDSLLSGGN

-328 ATKQSDNSVKV
+328 ATKQDDGTVKV

-347 ETKKLIVDFG
+347 GTKKLIVAYG
-357 SSDKEAVDMSDVC
+357 NDKTDDVNMSAVC
-370 GQYFEIT
+370 GKYFEIT
-377 IPAKTIGE
+377 IPAEKISG
-385 ATTVSVYHEDY
+385 AQKVAVYHEDY
-396 ETATKSV
+396 ETATKEV
-403 PITHEHDWKYKDG
+403 PITHEHEWKYKDG
-416 NSVSGPDS
+416 STDS

-434 AKVEGESDTNTHNC
+434 AKDEGDPGNNTHNC

-467 DYTGKAYKE
+467 VYTGEAYKE

-484 TDIGLAEK
+484 TDIGLAKK

-498 CLNNNEETITDASN
+498 CLNNNEETITDESN
-512 SGAASA
+512 GGAASA
-518 GAAPKNAG
+518 GASPKNAG
-526 TYRAKVTITD
+526 RYRAKVTITD
-536 GTNLETTVTATKDFT
+536 GTNPGTTVTAMKDFAIT
-551 IRPLTIDKVAFTEPT
+551 PLTIDTVAFKEPT
-566 TTPGSSQATSLQ
+566 TTPGSSQATSLT
-578 TANNAYYNGT
+578 TATNAYYTGT
-588 ISWAPSGGTFGYNS
+588 ISWEPSEGTFGYNKS
-602 LYTATATLTLIDPVN
+602 YTATATLTLKDTIN
-617 CKFANGVT
+617 CEFAGTVT
-625 CANSGWKVQS
+625 CANGGWTVQ
-635 PSDDGTLKLTKN
+635 PSSVKGTWVLTKK
-647 YTTAKAKITK
+647 YSTAKAKITS

-672 KTAQISAL
+672 AKQQIAVL

-685 VVVQDNAKTSMA
+685 AVVQDNAKTSMS
-697 ITWQLKTGTAYSGE
+697 ITWQLKPGTAYSGE

-723 PNEYSGYD
+723 PAEYADYD
-731 SNGQTLTGEVKIKN
+731 TNDQTLTGEVTIKN
-745 PVHTHNWTYGA
+745 PAHTH
-756 QGNQLTASCSKGG
+756 
-769 TQGCP
+769 
-774 YDSAHKLTLT
+774 
-784 LNVSNATFSGSAYTG
+784 
-799 ASIATEGQ
+799 
-807 SAWTAAGLA
+807 
-816 MPTIQYEGDTG
+816 
-827 TTYTISSD
+827 
-835 APTAAGNYK
+835 
-844 AVISAGGQRAEAA
+844 
-857 FLITSGGSGSGG
+857 GGSGSGG

-893 GSGSSSGGGSGGGS
+893 GSGSSSGGGS

-976 KQEIT
+976 KQEVT

-986 KESVQTLAQATAA
+986 KESVQTLAQTTAA

-1281 VSLTV
+1281 VSLAV

-1311 ESGNSKVVSVT
+1311 ESGNSKVASVT

>member
-26 SSLVLPQGAI
+26 SSLALPQGAI
-36 TAYAEGSS
+36 TVYAEEEPSS
-44 SESNN
+44 
-49 VTGTS
+49 S
-54 SALIATA
+54 SALVARIAS
-61 AAVTT
+61 VSS

-96 RDISLGSKNTISSSI
+96 RDISLGSKNTITSSI

-140 KMLDEKERTGRVLK
+140 KMPAESERTNRDLTK
-154 GNGRYFIE
+154 NGSYFIE

-347 ETKKLIVDFG
+347 DTKKLIVDFG

-377 IPAKTIGE
+377 IPAKKISD
-385 ATTVSVYHEDY
+385 AQKVAVYHEDY
-396 ETATKSV
+396 RTATKEV
-403 PITHEHDWKYKDG
+403 PITHEHEWKYTDG
-416 NSVSGPDS
+416 NTVSG
-424 GEANKIYAYC
+424 EVNKIYAYC
-434 AKVEGESDTNTHNC
+434 AKVEGDSGNNTHVC
-448 DYKNVSEKKVS
+448 DYNNVSDKKVS
-459 MTLYASDA
+459 LTLNAPDA
-467 DYTGKAYKE
+467 VYTGEAYKE

-536 GTNLETTVTATKDFT
+536 GTNPETKVTATKDFT

-625 CANSGWKVQS
+625 CANSGWNVQ
-635 PSDDGTLKLTKN
+635 PLSDDGTLKLTKN

-731 SNGQTLTGEVKIKN
+731 SNGQTLTGEVTIKN

-784 LNVSNATFSGSAYTG
+784 LNASNATFSGSAYTG

-827 TTYTISSD
+827 TTYPISSD

-844 AVISAGGQRAEAA
+844 AVISAEGQRAEAA

-869 DDSGSGGQSGGGS
+869 DDSGSGGQ
-882 GSGSA
+882 
-887 SGSGGS
+887 
-893 GSGSSSGGGSGGGS
+893 SGGGSGGGS

-986 KESVQTLAQATAA
+986 KESVQTLAQTTAA

-1147 PEEEKADSADTD
+1147 PEEEKADSSDTD

-1281 VSLTV
+1281 VSLAV

-1311 ESGNSKVVSVT
+1311 ESGNSKVASVT

>member
-36 TAYAEGSS
+36 TVYAEGSS

-49 VTGTS
+49 VTGTP
-54 SALIATA
+54 SALRATEA
-61 AAVTT
+61 TVTT
-66 NKVTQIK
+66 NKATQIK
-73 NGNFEDIPWI
+73 NGDFEEIPWI

-90 TYTYET
+90 TYTQQT
-96 RDISLGSKNTISSSI
+96 RDTSLGSDKTITSSI

-140 KMLDEKERTGRVLK
+140 KMPAESERTNRDLTK
-154 GNGRYFIE
+154 NGRYFIE
-162 MNTTNPAALYQDLS
+162 MNTSNPAALYQDLS

-197 QEQRMYVMI
+197 QEQKMYVMI
-206 GAPKM
+206 GAPEM
-211 ENGQIVAATGVK
+211 QNGQIVAATGVK

-232 AGKAEYRYDSVKQT
+232 AGKAEYRYDSVNQI

-253 ARANLNELKGLS
+253 ARANLDELKGLS
-265 VNKDERKWC
+265 VNKGERTWC

-301 AEESADLLSGGN
+301 AGESDSQLSGGN

-328 ATKQSDNSVKV
+328 ATKQDDGTVKV
-339 TGYWGDSD
+339 TGYWGDSNAA
-347 ETKKLIVDFG
+347 KKLIVDYG
-357 SSDKEAVDMSDVC
+357 NDKTDDVDMSGVC
-370 GQYFEIT
+370 GKYFEIT
-377 IPAKTIGE
+377 IPEEKISDAQKV
-385 ATTVSVYHEDY
+385 AVYHEDY
-396 ETATKSV
+396 ETATKEV
-403 PITHEHDWKYKDG
+403 PITHEHEWKYKDG
-416 NSVSGPDS
+416 KTVS

-434 AKVEGESDTNTHNC
+434 AKVEGDSGNNTHVC
-448 DYKNVSEKKVS
+448 DYNNVSDKKVS
-459 MTLYASDA
+459 LTLNAPDA
-467 DYTGKAYKE
+467 VYTGEAYKE

-498 CLNNNEETITDASN
+498 CLNDNHVETETDESN
-512 SGAASA
+512 GGAASA

-526 TYRAKVTITD
+526 RYRAKVTITD
-536 GTNLETTVTATKDFT
+536 GTNPGTTVTATKDFV
-551 IRPLTIDKVAFTEPT
+551 ISPLTIDKVAFTEPT
-566 TTPGSSQATSLQ
+566 TTPGSSQATSLT
-578 TANNAYYNGT
+578 TATNAYYTGT
-588 ISWAPSGGTFGYNS
+588 ISWEPFEGKFGYNKS
-602 LYTATATLTLIDPVN
+602 YTATVTLTLKDTVN
-617 CKFANGVT
+617 CKFAKNNVT
-625 CANSGWKVQS
+625 CANRGWNVETL
-635 PSDDGTLKLTKN
+635 SDDGKLVLTQTYN
-647 YTTAKAKITK
+647 TAKAKITS

-685 VVVQDNAKTSMA
+685 VVVQDNAKTSMS
-697 ITWQLKTGTAYSGE
+697 ITWQLKPGTAYSGE

-723 PNEYSGYD
+723 PAEYADYD
-731 SNGQTLTGEVKIKN
+731 TNDQTLTGEVTIKN
-745 PVHTHNWTYGA
+745 PAHTH
-756 QGNQLTASCSKGG
+756 
-769 TQGCP
+769 
-774 YDSAHKLTLT
+774 
-784 LNVSNATFSGSAYTG
+784 
-799 ASIATEGQ
+799 
-807 SAWTAAGLA
+807 
-816 MPTIQYEGDTG
+816 
-827 TTYTISSD
+827 
-835 APTAAGNYK
+835 
-844 AVISAGGQRAEAA
+844 
-857 FLITSGGSGSGG
+857 GGSGSGG

-893 GSGSSSGGGSGGGS
+893 GSGSSSGGGS

-1008 IQLSKA
+1008 LQLSKA
-1014 TVVLDN
+1014 TVILDN

-1114 KTKYETGKLMFT
+1114 RTKYETGKLMFT

-1147 PEEEKADSADTD
+1147 PEEEKADSSDTD

-1281 VSLTV
+1281 VSLAV

-1311 ESGNSKVVSVT
+1311 ESGNSKVASVT

>member
-1 MKKRTMKG
+1 M
-9 MMMRRAFCS
+9 
-18 AMAFAMVF
+18 
-26 SSLVLPQGAI
+26 
-36 TAYAEGSS
+36 
-44 SESNN
+44 
-49 VTGTS
+49 
-54 SALIATA
+54 
-61 AAVTT
+61 
-66 NKVTQIK
+66 
-73 NGNFEDIPWI
+73 
-83 DYVYNGV
+83 
-90 TYTYET
+90 
-96 RDISLGSKNTISSSI
+96 
-111 RKGVDEGWNTTEINP
+111 
-126 YQGNLFEVW
+126 
-135 PTEQG
+135 
-140 KMLDEKERTGRVLK
+140 
-154 GNGRYFIE
+154 
-162 MNTTNPAALYQDLS
+162 
-176 TQGGD
+176 
-181 VIKWTL
+181 
-187 QHADRAGHGF
+187 
-197 QEQRMYVMI
+197 
-206 GAPKM
+206 
-211 ENGQIVAATGVK
+211 
-223 DQIDTNIVE
+223 
-232 AGKAEYRYDSVKQT
+232 
-246 GVVSGSS
+246 
-253 ARANLNELKGLS
+253 
-265 VNKDERKWC
+265 
-274 TAAGIY
+274 
-280 VVPEGQDVTRFAF
+280 TRFAF

-347 ETKKLIVDFG
+347 DTKKLIVDFG

-377 IPAKTIGE
+377 IPAKKISD
-385 ATTVSVYHEDY
+385 AQKVAVYHEDY
-396 ETATKSV
+396 RTATKEV
-403 PITHEHDWKYKDG
+403 PITHEHEWKYTDG
-416 NSVSGPDS
+416 NTVSG
-424 GEANKIYAYC
+424 EVNKIYAYC
-434 AKVEGESDTNTHNC
+434 AKVEGDSGNNTHVC
-448 DYKNVSEKKVS
+448 DYNNVSDKKVS
-459 MTLYASDA
+459 LTLNAPDA
-467 DYTGKAYKE
+467 VYTGEAYKE

-536 GTNLETTVTATKDFT
+536 GTNPETKVTATKDFT

-625 CANSGWKVQS
+625 CANSGWNVQ
-635 PSDDGTLKLTKN
+635 PLSDDGTLKLTKN

-731 SNGQTLTGEVKIKN
+731 SNGQTLTGEVTIKN

-784 LNVSNATFSGSAYTG
+784 LNASNATFSGSAYTG

-827 TTYTISSD
+827 TTYPISSD

-844 AVISAGGQRAEAA
+844 AVISAEGQRAEAA

-869 DDSGSGGQSGGGS
+869 DDSGSGGQ
-882 GSGSA
+882 
-887 SGSGGS
+887 
-893 GSGSSSGGGSGGGS
+893 SGGGSGGGS

-986 KESVQTLAQATAA
+986 KESVQTLAQTTAA

-1147 PEEEKADSADTD
+1147 PEEEKADSSDTD

-1281 VSLTV
+1281 VSLAV

-1311 ESGNSKVVSVT
+1311 ESGNSKVASVT

>member
-54 SALIATA
+54 SALKATA

-96 RDISLGSKNTISSSI
+96 RDISLGSKNTITSSI

-140 KMLDEKERTGRVLK
+140 KMPAESERTNRDLTK
-154 GNGRYFIE
+154 NGSYFIE

-347 ETKKLIVDFG
+347 DTKKLIVDFG

-377 IPAKTIGE
+377 IPAKTIGK

-396 ETATKSV
+396 RTAKKEV

-416 NSVSGPDS
+416 NIVSND
-424 GEANKIYAYC
+424 ADKIYAYC
-434 AKVEGESDTNTHNC
+434 AKVEGDPGNNTHDCVYN
-448 DYKNVSEKKVS
+448 NVYEKKVS
-459 MTLYASDA
+459 LTLNAPDA

-484 TDIGLAEK
+484 TDIGLAAK

-498 CLNNNEETITDASN
+498 CLNDNHVETETDESN
-512 SGAASA
+512 GGAASE

-526 TYRAKVTITD
+526 TYRAEITITD
-536 GTNLETTVTATKDFT
+536 GTNPGTTVTATKDFT
-551 IRPLTIDKVAFTEPT
+551 IRPLTIDTVAFKEPT
-566 TTPGSSQATSLQ
+566 TTPGSPQATSLQ
-578 TANNAYYNGT
+578 TANNAYYIGT
-588 ISWAPSGGTFGYNS
+588 ISWAPSGGTFGYNES
-602 LYTATATLTLIDPVN
+602 YTATVTLTLKDSGN
-617 CKFANGVT
+617 CKFADSVK
-625 CANSGWKVQS
+625 CANSGWTVQS
-635 PSDDGTLKLTKN
+635 PSVEGTRVLTKT
-647 YTTAKAKITK
+647 YSTAKAKITK

-672 KTAQISAL
+672 AEQQIAVL

-685 VVVQDNAKTSMA
+685 AVVQDKAKTSMA
-697 ITWQLKTGTAYSGE
+697 ITWQLKTDTTYSGE
-711 PEAENTFVWTVN
+711 SEAENTFVWTVN
-723 PNEYSGYD
+723 SSEYANYD
-731 SNGQTLTGEVKIKN
+731 TNGQTLTGEVTIKN
-745 PVHTHNWTYGA
+745 PVHTH
-756 QGNQLTASCSKGG
+756 
-769 TQGCP
+769 
-774 YDSAHKLTLT
+774 
-784 LNVSNATFSGSAYTG
+784 
-799 ASIATEGQ
+799 
-807 SAWTAAGLA
+807 
-816 MPTIQYEGDTG
+816 
-827 TTYTISSD
+827 
-835 APTAAGNYK
+835 
-844 AVISAGGQRAEAA
+844 
-857 FLITSGGSGSGG
+857 GGSGSGG
-869 DDSGSGGQSGGGS
+869 DGSGSGGQSGGGS

-976 KQEIT
+976 KQEVT

-986 KESVQTLAQATAA
+986 KESVQTLAQTTAA

-1281 VSLTV
+1281 VSLAV

-1311 ESGNSKVVSVT
+1311 ESGNSKVASVT

>member
-36 TAYAEGSS
+36 TVYAEEEQSS
-44 SESNN
+44 L
-49 VTGTS
+49 
-54 SALIATA
+54 SALVATIAP
-61 AAVTT
+61 VSS
-66 NKVTQIK
+66 NKATQIK
-73 NGNFEDIPWI
+73 NGDFEEIPWI

-96 RDISLGSKNTISSSI
+96 RDTSLGSDKTITSSI
-111 RKGVDEGWNTTEINP
+111 RKGVDEGWNTTEVSP

-135 PTEQG
+135 PTEQD
-140 KMLDEKERTGRVLK
+140 KMPAESERTGRDLSE
-154 GNGRYFIE
+154 NGRYFIE

-232 AGKAEYRYDSVKQT
+232 TGKAEYRYDSVNQT
-246 GVVSGSS
+246 GVVNGSS
-253 ARANLNELKGLS
+253 AFANLDELKGLS
-265 VNKDERKWC
+265 VTKGDRTWC

-301 AEESADLLSGGN
+301 DGESDSLLSGGN

-328 ATKQSDNSVKV
+328 ATKQDDGTVKV
-339 TGYWGDSD
+339 TGYWGDSNAA
-347 ETKKLIVDFG
+347 KKLIVDYG
-357 SSDKEAVDMSDVC
+357 NDKTDDVDMSVVC
-370 GQYFEIT
+370 GKYFEIT
-377 IPAKTIGE
+377 IPAEKISDAQNVT
-385 ATTVSVYHEDY
+385 VYHEDY
-396 ETATKSV
+396 KTATKEV
-403 PITHEHDWKYKDG
+403 PITHEYEWKYKDG
-416 NSVSGPDS
+416 NTVSGD
-424 GEANKIYAYC
+424 ADKIYAYC
-434 AKVEGESDTNTHNC
+434 AKVEGDSGNNTHVC
-448 DYKNVSEKKVS
+448 DYNNVSEKKVS
-459 MTLYASDA
+459 LTLNAPDA
-467 DYTGKAYKE
+467 VYTGEAYKE

-484 TDIGLAEK
+484 TDIGLAAK
-492 PEITYY
+492 PEIRYY
-498 CLNNNEETITDASN
+498 CLNGSDEATTTGESN
-512 SGAASA
+512 DGAASE

-526 TYRAKVTITD
+526 RYRAKVTITD
-536 GTNLETTVTATKDFT
+536 GTNPGTTVTAMKDFA
-551 IRPLTIDKVAFTEPT
+551 ISPLTIDTVAFKEPT
-566 TTPGSSQATSLQ
+566 TTPGSSQATSLT
-578 TANNAYYNGT
+578 TATNAYYTGT
-588 ISWAPSGGTFGYNS
+588 ISWEPSEGTFGYNKS
-602 LYTATATLTLIDPVN
+602 YTATATLKLIDPVN
-617 CKFANGVT
+617 CKFANDVT
-625 CANSGWKVQS
+625 CANSDWNVQTLS
-635 PSDDGTLKLTKN
+635 ADGKLVLTKT
-647 YTTAKAKITK
+647 YTTAKAKITS
-657 VTAPDVTTQ
+657 VTAPNVTTQ
-666 LTEFTT
+666 LPEFTT
-672 KTAQISAL
+672 EDKQIKVL
-680 PATVA
+680 PTTVA
-685 VVVQDNAKTSMA
+685 VVVQDNSKTSMA
-697 ITWQLKTGTAYSGE
+697 ITWQLKPGTAYSGE
-711 PEAENTFVWTVN
+711 SEAENTFVWTVN
-723 PNEYSGYD
+723 SGEYANYD
-731 SNGQTLTGEVKIKN
+731 TNGQTLTGEVTIKN
-745 PVHTHNWTYGA
+745 PVHTHDWSYGA

-784 LNVSNATFSGSAYTG
+784 LNASNATFSGSAYTG

-827 TTYTISSD
+827 TTYPISSD

-844 AVISAGGQRAEAA
+844 AVISAEGQRAEAA
-857 FLITSGGSGSGG
+857 FLITS
-869 DDSGSGGQSGGGS
+869 
-882 GSGSA
+882 
-887 SGSGGS
+887 
-893 GSGSSSGGGSGGGS
+893 GGS

-976 KQEIT
+976 KQEVT

-986 KESVQTLAQATAA
+986 KESVKTLAKTTAE

-1008 IQLSKA
+1008 IRLSKA
-1014 TVVLDN
+1014 TVILDN

-1159 ARVAMDTSYSKLRL
+1159 AKDDSSDTDARVAMDTSYSKLRL

-1281 VSLTV
+1281 VSLAV

-1311 ESGNSKVVSVT
+1311 ESGNSKVASVT

>member
-54 SALIATA
+54 SALKATEA
-61 AAVTT
+61 DATT
-66 NKVTQIK
+66 NKATQIK
-73 NGNFEDIPWI
+73 NGDFEEIPWI

-96 RDISLGSKNTISSSI
+96 RDTSLGSKNTISSSI

-140 KMLDEKERTGRVLK
+140 KMLDEQERTNRDLL

-197 QEQRMYVMI
+197 QEQKMYVMI
-206 GAPKM
+206 GAPEM
-211 ENGQIVAATGVK
+211 QNGQIVAATGVK
-223 DQIDTNIVE
+223 DQIDTHIVDD
-232 AGKAEYRYDSVKQT
+232 GKAEYRYDSVNHT
-246 GVVSGSS
+246 GVVSGS
-253 ARANLNELKGLS
+253 AAFAKLNELKGLS
-265 VNKDERKWC
+265 VNKRDRTWC

-347 ETKKLIVDFG
+347 KAKKLIVAFG
-357 SSDKEAVDMSDVC
+357 SSDKEAVNMSNVC
-370 GQYFEIT
+370 GKYFELI
-377 IPAKTIGE
+377 IPADMIGD
-385 ATTVSVYHEDY
+385 AQNVTVYHEDY

-403 PITHEHDWKYKDG
+403 PITHEHKWKYKDG
-416 NSVSGPDS
+416 NTFS

-434 AKVEGESDTNTHNC
+434 AKDEGDPGNNTHNC

-467 DYTGKAYKE
+467 VYTGEAYKE

-484 TDIGLAEK
+484 TDIGLAAK
-492 PEITYY
+492 PEIKYY

-512 SGAASA
+512 GGAASE

-526 TYRAKVTITD
+526 TYRAEITITD
-536 GTNLETTVTATKDFT
+536 GTNPGTTVTATKDFT
-551 IRPLTIDKVAFTEPT
+551 IRPLTIDTVAFKEPT
-566 TTPGSSQATSLQ
+566 TTPGSPQATSLQ
-578 TANNAYYNGT
+578 TANNAYYIGT
-588 ISWAPSGGTFGYNS
+588 ISWAPSGGTFGYNES
-602 LYTATATLTLIDPVN
+602 YTATVTLTLKDSGN
-617 CKFANGVT
+617 CKFADSVK
-625 CANSGWKVQS
+625 CANSGWTVQS
-635 PSDDGTLKLTKN
+635 PSVEGTRVLTKT
-647 YTTAKAKITK
+647 YSTAKAKITK

-672 KTAQISAL
+672 AEQQIAVL

-685 VVVQDNAKTSMA
+685 AVVQDNSKTSMA
-697 ITWQLKTGTAYSGE
+697 ITWQLKPDTTYSGE
-711 PEAENTFVWTVN
+711 SEAENTFVWTVN
-723 PNEYSGYD
+723 SGEYANYD
-731 SNGQTLTGEVKIKN
+731 TNGQTLTGEVTIKN
-745 PVHTHNWTYGA
+745 PVHTHDWSYGA
-756 QGNQLTASCSKGG
+756 QGNQLTAYCTKGG
-769 TQGCP
+769 TQGCT

-784 LNVSNATFSGSAYTG
+784 LNASNATFSGSAYTG

-827 TTYTISSD
+827 TTYPISSD

-844 AVISAGGQRAEAA
+844 AVIAAEGQRAEAA

-869 DDSGSGGQSGGGS
+869 DDSGSGGQ
-882 GSGSA
+882 
-887 SGSGGS
+887 
-893 GSGSSSGGGSGGGS
+893 SGGGSGGGS

-976 KQEIT
+976 KQEVT

-986 KESVQTLAQATAA
+986 KESVKTLAKTTAE

-1008 IQLSKA
+1008 IRLSKA
-1014 TVVLDN
+1014 TVILDN

-1048 TVQQTS
+1048 TVQQTA

-1066 YFVSDGQR
+1066 YFTSNGQR
-1074 IHDFKGGK
+1074 IHNFNGGT
-1082 AVVSIDFTPEAGK
+1082 AVVSIDFKPEAGK
-1095 DTSYY
+1095 DTSFY
-1100 HLVYVAENGEMTRY
+1100 HMVYVAENGEMIRY
-1114 KTKYETGKLMFT
+1114 KTKYENSKLMFT
-1126 ATHFSDYA
+1126 STHFSDYA
-1134 VIYDTGEKNETLK
+1134 VIYDTGEKNETVR
-1147 PEEEKADSADTD
+1147 PEEGAEETDSSDTD

-1281 VSLTV
+1281 VSLAV

-1311 ESGNSKVVSVT
+1311 ESGNSKVASVT

>member
-36 TAYAEGSS
+36 TVYAEGSS

-49 VTGTS
+49 VTGTP
-54 SALIATA
+54 SALIAKA
-61 AAVTT
+61 ATVTT
-66 NKVTQIK
+66 NKATQIK
-73 NGNFEDIPWI
+73 NGDFEEIPWI

-90 TYTYET
+90 TYTQQT
-96 RDISLGSKNTISSSI
+96 RDTSLGSDKTITSSI

-140 KMLDEKERTGRVLK
+140 KMPAESERTNRDLK
-154 GNGRYFIE
+154 ENGRYFIE

-197 QEQRMYVMI
+197 QEQKMYVMI
-206 GAPKM
+206 GAPEM
-211 ENGQIVAATGVK
+211 QNGQIVAATGVK

-232 AGKAEYRYDSVKQT
+232 AGKAEYRYDSVNQT

-253 ARANLNELKGLS
+253 ARANLDELKGLS
-265 VNKDERKWC
+265 VNKGERKWC

-301 AEESADLLSGGN
+301 AGESDSQLSGGN

-328 ATKQSDNSVKV
+328 ATKQPDNSVKV

-357 SSDKEAVDMSDVC
+357 SSDKEAVDMSEVC
-370 GQYFEIT
+370 GKYFEIT
-377 IPAKTIGE
+377 IPAEMIGE
-385 ATTVSVYHEDY
+385 VENVSVYHEDY
-396 ETATKSV
+396 DTATKSV
-403 PITHEHDWKYKDG
+403 PITHEHEWKYSDG

-424 GEANKIYAYC
+424 GEANKIYAHC
-434 AKVEGESDTNTHNC
+434 AKVEGDSGNNTHVC
-448 DYKNVSEKKVS
+448 DYNNVSDKKVS
-459 MTLYASDA
+459 LTLNAPDA
-467 DYTGKAYKE
+467 VYTGEAYKE

-484 TDIGLAEK
+484 TDIGLAAK

-498 CLNNNEETITDASN
+498 LCDGGTTTNSEN
-512 SGAASA
+512 SGAESP
-518 GAAPKNAG
+518 GAAPKNVG
-526 TYRAKVTITD
+526 EYTAKIEISGQIATADFEIT
-536 GTNLETTVTATKDFT
+536 
-551 IRPLTIDKVAFTEPT
+551 PLTIDTVAFKEPT
-566 TTPGSSQATSLQ
+566 TTPGSPQATSLK

-588 ISWAPSGGTFGYNS
+588 ISWTPSGGTFGYNKS
-602 LYTATATLTLIDPVN
+602 YTATATLTLINPVN
-617 CKFANGVT
+617 CKFANDVK
-625 CANSGWKVQS
+625 CANSGWNVQ
-635 PSDDGTLKLTKN
+635 PLSDDGKLVLKKT

-672 KTAQISAL
+672 ETAQISAL

-774 YDSAHKLTLT
+774 YDSVHKLTLT
-784 LNVSNATFSGSAYTG
+784 LNASNATFSGSAYTG

-827 TTYTISSD
+827 TTYPISSD

-844 AVISAGGQRAEAA
+844 AVISAEGQRAEAA

-976 KQEIT
+976 KQEVT

-986 KESVQTLAQATAA
+986 KESVQTLAQTTAA

-1008 IQLSKA
+1008 IQFSKA
-1014 TVVLDN
+1014 TVILDN

-1054 LSQHQVATTFEA
+1054 LSQYQVATTFEA

-1147 PEEEKADSADTD
+1147 PEEEKADSADAD

-1173 RVPTSTRTTNVLKW
+1173 RVPTCTRTTNVLKW

-1281 VSLTV
+1281 VSLAV

-1311 ESGNSKVVSVT
+1311 ESGNSKVASVT

>member
-36 TAYAEGSS
+36 TVYAEEEPSS
-44 SESNN
+44 SSAP
-49 VTGTS
+49 VATIASVS
-54 SALIATA
+54 S
-61 AAVTT
+61 

-96 RDISLGSKNTISSSI
+96 RDISLGSKNTITSSI

-140 KMLDEKERTGRVLK
+140 KMPAESERTNRDLTK
-154 GNGRYFIE
+154 NGRYFIE
-162 MNTTNPAALYQDLS
+162 MNTSNPAALYQDLS

-197 QEQRMYVMI
+197 QEQRMYVTI
-206 GAPKM
+206 GAPEI

-223 DQIDTNIVE
+223 NQIDTNIVE

-246 GVVSGSS
+246 GVVNGTS
-253 ARANLNELKGLS
+253 AFANPDELKGLS
-265 VNKDERKWC
+265 VNKGDRKWC

-328 ATKQSDNSVKV
+328 ATKQVGGSIKV

-347 ETKKLIVDFG
+347 EEKELIVDFG
-357 SSDKEAVDMSDVC
+357 NGQTEGVDMSAVC
-370 GQYFEIT
+370 GEYFELI
-377 IPAKTIGE
+377 IPANMIGD
-385 ATTVSVYHEDY
+385 AQNVTVYHEDY
-396 ETATKSV
+396 RTAKKEV
-403 PITHEHDWKYKDG
+403 PITHEHEWKYSDG

-434 AKVEGESDTNTHNC
+434 AKVEGSAESNSHNC
-448 DYKNVSEKKVS
+448 DYKDVSQKKVS
-459 MTLYASDA
+459 LTLNAPDA
-467 DYTGKAYKE
+467 VYTGEAYKE

-484 TDIGLAEK
+484 TDIGLAAK

-498 CLNNNEETITDASN
+498 CLNDNHVETKTDASN
-512 SGAASA
+512 GGAASE

-526 TYRAKVTITD
+526 HYRAKVTITD
-536 GTNLETTVTATKDFT
+536 RTNPETTVTATKDFT
-551 IRPLTIDKVAFTEPT
+551 IRPLTIDTVAFKEPT
-566 TTPGSSQATSLQ
+566 TTPGSPQATSLK
-578 TANNAYYNGT
+578 TANNAYYTGT
-588 ISWAPSGGTFGYNS
+588 ISWEPSEGTFGYNKS
-602 LYTATATLTLIDPVN
+602 YTATVTLTLKDSGN
-617 CKFANGVT
+617 CKFADSVQ
-625 CANSGWKVQS
+625 CANSGWTVQS
-635 PSDDGTLKLTKN
+635 PSVEGTRVLTKK
-647 YTTAKAKITK
+647 YSTAKAKITS

-672 KTAQISAL
+672 AKQQIAVL

-685 VVVQDNAKTSMA
+685 AVVQDNAKTSMS
-697 ITWQLKTGTAYSGE
+697 ITWQLKPGTAYSGE
-711 PEAENTFVWTVN
+711 PEAENMFVWTVN
-723 PNEYSGYD
+723 PAEYADYD
-731 SNGQTLTGEVKIKN
+731 TNDQTLTGEVTIKN
-745 PVHTHNWTYGA
+745 PAHTH
-756 QGNQLTASCSKGG
+756 
-769 TQGCP
+769 
-774 YDSAHKLTLT
+774 
-784 LNVSNATFSGSAYTG
+784 
-799 ASIATEGQ
+799 
-807 SAWTAAGLA
+807 
-816 MPTIQYEGDTG
+816 
-827 TTYTISSD
+827 
-835 APTAAGNYK
+835 
-844 AVISAGGQRAEAA
+844 
-857 FLITSGGSGSGG
+857 GGSGSGG
-869 DDSGSGGQSGGGS
+869 DDSGSGGQ
-882 GSGSA
+882 
-887 SGSGGS
+887 
-893 GSGSSSGGGSGGGS
+893 SGGGSGGGS

-976 KQEIT
+976 KQEVT

-986 KESVQTLAQATAA
+986 KESVKTLAKTTAE

-1008 IQLSKA
+1008 IRLSKA
-1014 TVVLDN
+1014 TVILDN

-1048 TVQQTS
+1048 TVQQTA

-1100 HLVYVAENGEMTRY
+1100 HLVYVAENGDMTRY

-1281 VSLTV
+1281 VSLAV

-1311 ESGNSKVVSVT
+1311 ESGNSKVASVT

>member
-26 SSLVLPQGAI
+26 SSLALPQGAI
-36 TAYAEGSS
+36 TVYAEEEPSS
-44 SESNN
+44 
-49 VTGTS
+49 S
-54 SALIATA
+54 SALVARIAS
-61 AAVTT
+61 VSS

-96 RDISLGSKNTISSSI
+96 RDISLGSKNTITSSI

-140 KMLDEKERTGRVLK
+140 KMPAESERTNRDLTK
-154 GNGRYFIE
+154 NGSYFIE

-347 ETKKLIVDFG
+347 DTKKLIVDFG

-377 IPAKTIGE
+377 IPAKKISD
-385 ATTVSVYHEDY
+385 AQKVAVYHEDY
-396 ETATKSV
+396 RTATKEV
-403 PITHEHDWKYKDG
+403 PITHEHEWKYTDG
-416 NSVSGPDS
+416 NTVSG
-424 GEANKIYAYC
+424 EVNKIYAYC
-434 AKVEGESDTNTHNC
+434 AKVEGDSGNNTHVC
-448 DYKNVSEKKVS
+448 DYNNVSDKKVS
-459 MTLYASDA
+459 LTLNAPDA
-467 DYTGKAYKE
+467 VYTGEAYKE

-484 TDIGLAEK
+484 TDIGLAAK
-492 PEITYY
+492 PKITYY
-498 CLNNNEETITDASN
+498 CLNNNGETITETITDASN

-518 GAAPKNAG
+518 GASPKNAG
-526 TYRAKVTITD
+526 TYRAKVTITE
-536 GTNLETTVTATKDFT
+536 GTNPETTVTATKDFV
-551 IRPLTIDKVAFTEPT
+551 ISPLTIDKVAFTEPT
-566 TTPGSSQATSLQ
+566 TTPGSSQATSLK
-578 TANNAYYNGT
+578 TANNAYYTGT
-588 ISWAPSGGTFGYNS
+588 ISWEPSDGSFGYNKS
-602 LYTATATLTLIDPVN
+602 YTATATLTLIDPVN

-635 PSDDGTLKLTKN
+635 PSDDGTLKLTKTYN
-647 YTTAKAKITK
+647 TAKAKITS

-697 ITWQLKTGTAYSGE
+697 ITWQLKTDTTYSDNS
-711 PEAENTFVWTVN
+711 EAENTFVWTVN
-723 PNEYSGYD
+723 SGEYANYD
-731 SNGQTLTGEVKIKN
+731 TNGQTLTGEVTIKN

-756 QGNQLTASCSKGG
+756 QGNQLTAYCTKGG
-769 TQGCP
+769 TQGCT

-784 LNVSNATFSGSAYTG
+784 LNASNATFSGSAYTG

-827 TTYTISSD
+827 TTYPISSD

-844 AVISAGGQRAEAA
+844 AVISAEGQRAEAA

-976 KQEIT
+976 KQEVT

-986 KESVQTLAQATAA
+986 KESVKTLAKTTAV

-1014 TVVLDN
+1014 TVILDN

-1147 PEEEKADSADTD
+1147 PKEEKADSADTD

-1281 VSLTV
+1281 VSLAV

-1311 ESGNSKVVSVT
+1311 ESGNSKVASVT

>member
-1 MKKRTMKG
+1 M
-9 MMMRRAFCS
+9 
-18 AMAFAMVF
+18 
-26 SSLVLPQGAI
+26 
-36 TAYAEGSS
+36 
-44 SESNN
+44 
-49 VTGTS
+49 
-54 SALIATA
+54 
-61 AAVTT
+61 
-66 NKVTQIK
+66 
-73 NGNFEDIPWI
+73 
-83 DYVYNGV
+83 
-90 TYTYET
+90 
-96 RDISLGSKNTISSSI
+96 
-111 RKGVDEGWNTTEINP
+111 
-126 YQGNLFEVW
+126 
-135 PTEQG
+135 
-140 KMLDEKERTGRVLK
+140 
-154 GNGRYFIE
+154 
-162 MNTTNPAALYQDLS
+162 
-176 TQGGD
+176 
-181 VIKWTL
+181 
-187 QHADRAGHGF
+187 
-197 QEQRMYVMI
+197 
-206 GAPKM
+206 
-211 ENGQIVAATGVK
+211 
-223 DQIDTNIVE
+223 
-232 AGKAEYRYDSVKQT
+232 
-246 GVVSGSS
+246 
-253 ARANLNELKGLS
+253 
-265 VNKDERKWC
+265 
-274 TAAGIY
+274 
-280 VVPEGQDVTRFAF
+280 
-293 CADGSSKK
+293 
-301 AEESADLLSGGN
+301 
-313 FLDNITFSTL
+313 
-323 IGSLK
+323 
-328 ATKQSDNSVKV
+328 
-339 TGYWGDSD
+339 
-347 ETKKLIVDFG
+347 
-357 SSDKEAVDMSDVC
+357 
-370 GQYFEIT
+370 
-377 IPAKTIGE
+377 
-385 ATTVSVYHEDY
+385 
-396 ETATKSV
+396 
-403 PITHEHDWKYKDG
+403 
-416 NSVSGPDS
+416 
-424 GEANKIYAYC
+424 
-434 AKVEGESDTNTHNC
+434 
-448 DYKNVSEKKVS
+448 
-459 MTLYASDA
+459 
-467 DYTGKAYKE
+467 
-476 AWVSNWSI
+476 
-484 TDIGLAEK
+484 
-492 PEITYY
+492 
-498 CLNNNEETITDASN
+498 
-512 SGAASA
+512 
-518 GAAPKNAG
+518 
-526 TYRAKVTITD
+526 
-536 GTNLETTVTATKDFT
+536 KDFV
-551 IRPLTIDKVAFTEPT
+551 ISPLTIDKVAFTEPT

-588 ISWAPSGGTFGYNS
+588 ISWAPSGGTFGYNES
-602 LYTATATLTLIDPVN
+602 YTATVTLTLKDSGN
-617 CKFANGVT
+617 CKFADSVK
-625 CANSGWKVQS
+625 CANSGWTVQS
-635 PSDDGTLKLTKN
+635 PSVEGTRVLKKT
-647 YTTAKAKITK
+647 YSTAKAKITK

-672 KTAQISAL
+672 AEQQIAVL

-685 VVVQDNAKTSMA
+685 AVVQDNAKTSMS
-697 ITWQLKTGTAYSGE
+697 ITWQLKPGTAYSGE

-723 PNEYSGYD
+723 PAEYADYD
-731 SNGQTLTGEVKIKN
+731 TNDQTLTGEVTIKN
-745 PVHTHNWTYGA
+745 PVHTHDWSYGA

-784 LNVSNATFSGSAYTG
+784 LNASNATFSGSAYTG

-827 TTYTISSD
+827 TTYPISSD

-844 AVISAGGQRAEAA
+844 AVISAEGQRAEAA

-976 KQEIT
+976 KQEVT

-986 KESVQTLAQATAA
+986 KESVQTLAQTTAA

-1014 TVVLDN
+1014 TVILDN

-1281 VSLTV
+1281 VSLAV

-1311 ESGNSKVVSVT
+1311 ESGNSKVASVT

>member
-1 MKKRTMKG
+1 M
-9 MMMRRAFCS
+9 
-18 AMAFAMVF
+18 
-26 SSLVLPQGAI
+26 
-36 TAYAEGSS
+36 
-44 SESNN
+44 
-49 VTGTS
+49 
-54 SALIATA
+54 
-61 AAVTT
+61 
-66 NKVTQIK
+66 
-73 NGNFEDIPWI
+73 
-83 DYVYNGV
+83 
-90 TYTYET
+90 
-96 RDISLGSKNTISSSI
+96 
-111 RKGVDEGWNTTEINP
+111 
-126 YQGNLFEVW
+126 
-135 PTEQG
+135 
-140 KMLDEKERTGRVLK
+140 
-154 GNGRYFIE
+154 
-162 MNTTNPAALYQDLS
+162 
-176 TQGGD
+176 
-181 VIKWTL
+181 
-187 QHADRAGHGF
+187 
-197 QEQRMYVMI
+197 
-206 GAPKM
+206 
-211 ENGQIVAATGVK
+211 
-223 DQIDTNIVE
+223 
-232 AGKAEYRYDSVKQT
+232 
-246 GVVSGSS
+246 
-253 ARANLNELKGLS
+253 
-265 VNKDERKWC
+265 
-274 TAAGIY
+274 
-280 VVPEGQDVTRFAF
+280 
-293 CADGSSKK
+293 
-301 AEESADLLSGGN
+301 
-313 FLDNITFSTL
+313 
-323 IGSLK
+323 
-328 ATKQSDNSVKV
+328 
-339 TGYWGDSD
+339 
-347 ETKKLIVDFG
+347 
-357 SSDKEAVDMSDVC
+357 
-370 GQYFEIT
+370 
-377 IPAKTIGE
+377 
-385 ATTVSVYHEDY
+385 
-396 ETATKSV
+396 
-403 PITHEHDWKYKDG
+403 
-416 NSVSGPDS
+416 
-424 GEANKIYAYC
+424 
-434 AKVEGESDTNTHNC
+434 
-448 DYKNVSEKKVS
+448 
-459 MTLYASDA
+459 
-467 DYTGKAYKE
+467 
-476 AWVSNWSI
+476 SNWSI
-484 TDIGLAEK
+484 TDIGLAAK
-492 PEITYY
+492 PEIKYY

-512 SGAASA
+512 GGAASE

-526 TYRAKVTITD
+526 TYRAKITITD
-536 GTNLETTVTATKDFT
+536 GTNPGTTVTAMKDFA
-551 IRPLTIDKVAFTEPT
+551 ISPLTIDTVAFKEPT
-566 TTPGSSQATSLQ
+566 TTPGSSQDTPLTTAT
-578 TANNAYYNGT
+578 NAYYTGT
-588 ISWAPSGGTFGYNS
+588 ISWEPSEGTFGYNKK
-602 LYTATATLTLIDPVN
+602 YTATATLTLKDSGN
-617 CKFANGVT
+617 CKFADSVQ
-625 CANSGWKVQS
+625 CANSGWKKEQTL
-635 PSDDGTLKLTKN
+635 SDDGKLVLKKT
-647 YTTAKAKITK
+647 YTTAKAKITS

-672 KTAQISAL
+672 AKQQIAVL

-685 VVVQDNAKTSMA
+685 AVVQDNAKTSMS
-697 ITWQLKTGTAYSGE
+697 ITWQLKPGTAYSGE

-731 SNGQTLTGEVKIKN
+731 SNGQTLTGEVTIKN

-784 LNVSNATFSGSAYTG
+784 LNASNATFSGSAYTG

-827 TTYTISSD
+827 TTYPISSD

-844 AVISAGGQRAEAA
+844 AVISAEGQRAEAA

-869 DDSGSGGQSGGGS
+869 DDSGSGGQ
-882 GSGSA
+882 
-887 SGSGGS
+887 
-893 GSGSSSGGGSGGGS
+893 SGGGSGGGS

-986 KESVQTLAQATAA
+986 KESVQTLAQTTAA

-1147 PEEEKADSADTD
+1147 PEEEKADSSDTD

-1281 VSLTV
+1281 VSLAV

-1311 ESGNSKVVSVT
+1311 ESGNSKVASVT

>member
-36 TAYAEGSS
+36 TVYAEEEQSS
-44 SESNN
+44 P
-49 VTGTS
+49 
-54 SALIATA
+54 SALVATIAS
-61 AAVTT
+61 VSS
-66 NKVTQIK
+66 NKATQIK

-90 TYTYET
+90 TYTQQT
-96 RDISLGSKNTISSSI
+96 GDTSLGSDKTITSSI

-140 KMLDEKERTGRVLK
+140 KMPAESERTNRDLSE
-154 GNGRYFIE
+154 NGRYFIE

-197 QEQRMYVMI
+197 QEQKMYVMI

-232 AGKAEYRYDSVKQT
+232 TGKAEYRYDSVNQT
-246 GVVSGSS
+246 GVVNGSS
-253 ARANLNELKGLS
+253 AFANLDELKGLS
-265 VNKDERKWC
+265 VTKGDRTWC

-280 VVPEGQDVTRFAF
+280 VVPQGQDVTRFAF

-301 AEESADLLSGGN
+301 NGESDSLLSGGN

-328 ATKQSDNSVKV
+328 ATKQDDGTVKV
-339 TGYWGDSD
+339 TGYWGDSNAA
-347 ETKKLIVDFG
+347 KKLIVDYG
-357 SSDKEAVDMSDVC
+357 NDKTDDVDMSDVC
-370 GQYFEIT
+370 GKYFEIT
-377 IPAKTIGE
+377 IPAEKISD
-385 ATTVSVYHEDY
+385 AQKVAVYHEDY
-396 ETATKSV
+396 RTATKEV
-403 PITHEHDWKYKDG
+403 PITHEYEWKYTDG
-416 NSVSGPDS
+416 NTVS

-434 AKVEGESDTNTHNC
+434 AKDEGSAESNSHNC
-448 DYKNVSEKKVS
+448 DYKDVSQKKVS
-459 MTLYASDA
+459 LTLNAPDA
-467 DYTGKAYKE
+467 VYTGEAYKE

-484 TDIGLAEK
+484 TDIGLAAK
-492 PEITYY
+492 PEIRYY
-498 CLNNNEETITDASN
+498 CLNDNHVETETDAFN
-512 SGAASA
+512 GGAASA
-518 GAAPKNAG
+518 GASPKNAG
-526 TYRAKVTITD
+526 TYRAKITITD
-536 GTNLETTVTATKDFT
+536 GTNPETTVTATKDFT
-551 IRPLTIDKVAFTEPT
+551 IRPLTIDTVAFTEPT
-566 TTPGSSQATSLQ
+566 TTPGSSKATSLK
-578 TANNAYYNGT
+578 TADNAYYTGT
-588 ISWAPSGGTFGYNS
+588 ISWEPSEGTFGYNKS
-602 LYTATATLTLIDPVN
+602 YTATATLTLIDPVN
-617 CKFANGVT
+617 CKFANDVT
-625 CANSGWKVQS
+625 CANSGWNVQTL
-635 PSDDGTLKLTKN
+635 SDDGKLVLTKT
-647 YTTAKAKITK
+647 YTTAKAKITS

-697 ITWQLKTGTAYSGE
+697 ITWQLKTDTTYSDNS
-711 PEAENTFVWTVN
+711 EAENTFVWTVN
-723 PNEYSGYD
+723 SGEYANYD
-731 SNGQTLTGEVKIKN
+731 TNGQTLTGEVTIKN
-745 PVHTHNWTYGA
+745 PVHTHDWSYGA

-784 LNVSNATFSGSAYTG
+784 LNASNATFSGSAYTG

-827 TTYTISSD
+827 TTYPISFD

-844 AVISAGGQRAEAA
+844 AVISAEGQRAEAA

-869 DDSGSGGQSGGGS
+869 DDSGSGGQSGGS

-976 KQEIT
+976 KQEVT

-986 KESVQTLAQATAA
+986 KESVKTLAKTTAE

-1008 IQLSKA
+1008 IRLSKA
-1014 TVVLDN
+1014 TVILDN

-1159 ARVAMDTSYSKLRL
+1159 AKDDSSDTGARVAMDTSYSKLRL

-1247 DGKKVWIAKSKVV
+1247 DGMKVWIAKSKVV

-1281 VSLTV
+1281 VSLAV

-1311 ESGNSKVVSVT
+1311 ESGNSKVASVT

-1350 VTVQ
+1350 VTVK